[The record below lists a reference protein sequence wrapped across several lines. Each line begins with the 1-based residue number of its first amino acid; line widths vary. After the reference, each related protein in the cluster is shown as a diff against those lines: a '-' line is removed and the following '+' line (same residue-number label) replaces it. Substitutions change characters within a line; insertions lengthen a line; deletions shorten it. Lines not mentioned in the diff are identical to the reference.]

1 MAMTGG
7 TAYLV
12 KSEYANYGSANWT
25 TDLYIYVKVISQNV
39 IANTS
44 TITLGMYVYSRYEIA
59 WSDFGTNGTSYI
71 GTATSGANCFTFT
84 AGQSGSGT
92 KWLIENKQVTVTHNS
107 NGTLTLPIYWHWG
120 VNSSWGQYTGP
131 SGSYNVT
138 LPSLDRSAPTVSCS
152 VSGITANGFTI
163 SASSSATSDI
173 WQYSLNGGTSW
184 TQFSTTAGTS
194 ASVTLSSLSPNTTY
208 SVRVRARKRTN
219 QVYGTSSTV
228 SAKTL
233 GGAVILSCGSFSADA
248 ATISLSL
255 RVTVYNSA
263 YTNYITIKNGS
274 TTYLSLAGRAWSS
287 GTAYRTITLTSSE
300 RTTLL
305 NAMASVKSF
314 TATIELVT
322 KSGSTQIGS
331 ASTCTC
337 TIRTSQ
343 ANSGPSLS
351 GFTFA
356 DSYSTTIAITD
367 NDQVLIQD
375 YSRLTVTPGTAT
387 ARNGASIVSYS
398 AVCSG
403 VTKSNTTGAALSL
416 GTIDT
421 SGTRDITLTVT
432 DSRGYTASVTQS
444 VTVVPYSKP
453 RVSSV
458 SLRRTNDIETEMQLV
473 FNGSISPITVDGTQK
488 NSLLYAR
495 YRYKLTSAS
504 SYNSYSSILGSVTAT
519 GSSFS
524 FSNLELCNLDSESSY
539 DFHLQIRDQLNS
551 LTSLDLYFVV
561 SQGTPL
567 VALRK
572 KMVGINTPSPETA
585 LHVVGDTRIEG
596 TLTPDEIDYPFDK
609 PYFGTCSTA
618 EATQVKVVSC
628 PGFELKTGSRIAVQ
642 FTYGNSAS
650 QPKLN
655 VNGTGDKFICSTD
668 GMSVIADIWR
678 DKETVDF
685 VYDGSWWIAIGCLY
699 ATTAYYGL
707 TKLSSSISSSS
718 TTLAANSY
726 AVKRAYDR
734 SSWTSISLTNALAIA
749 YGGTGAKNAAAARTN
764 LGIAATSLYNGT
776 LTSGSITFNYGNYNF
791 YVIIGRPSSTASRA
805 SLVVPKIML
814 TTSAVSF
821 QIADESN
828 YKSFNLSYSGSLV
841 TLAIQ
846 GGNGQINRVFGI
858 N

>member
-1 MAMTGG
+1 MALSGTFQNYPVSSFGLYCEWSGVQSVTGNY
-7 TAYLV
+7 TDVTLKVYLSYYTLEV
-12 KSEYANYGSANWT
+12 GARS
-25 TDLYIYVKVISQNV
+25 D
-39 IANTS
+39 S
-44 TITLGMYVYSRYEIA
+44 TISINGVSETYTAPAIDDYSSGWKKKLLKTKTVRVSHNA
-59 WSDFGTNGTSYI
+59 DGTKSGVALSASWRFSGTYSGVSI
-71 GTATSGANCFTFT
+71 GTIT
-84 AGQSGSGT
+84 ASA
-92 KWLIENKQVTVTHNS
+92 TVTLNS
-107 NGTLTLPIYWHWG
+107 I
-120 VNSSWGQYTGP
+120 
-131 SGSYNVT
+131 
-138 LPSLDRSAPTVSCS
+138 DRTAPTVSCT
-152 VSGITANGFTI
+152 VSNITANGFRI
-163 SASSSATSDI
+163 SAASSATADQ
-173 WQYSLNGGTSW
+173 WFYSLDNGGSSTL
-184 TQFSTTAGTS
+184 FSSTAGTS
-194 ASVTLSSLSPNTTY
+194 ARITLSNLSPNTTY
-208 SVRVRARKRTN
+208 YVRALARKKSN
-219 QVYGTSSTV
+219 QVYGESGTITV
-228 SAKTL
+228 KTL
-233 GGAVILSCGSFSADA
+233 GGAVLLSCGSFSADA
-248 ATISLSL
+248 AFISLSL
-255 RVTVYNSA
+255 RVTVYNAA
-263 YTNYITIKNGS
+263 YTNHITIKNGS
-274 TTYLSLAGRAWSS
+274 TTYLSLAGRVWSA
-287 GTAYRTITLTSSE
+287 GTANRTIPLTSSE

-322 KSGSTQIGS
+322 KSGNTQIGS

-343 ANSGPSLS
+343 ANSGPSIS
-351 GFTFA
+351 GFTFV
-356 DSYSTTIAITD
+356 DSYSTTTAITD

-504 SYNSYSSILGSVTAT
+504 SYNAYTSILGSVSAT

-572 KMVGINTPSPETA
+572 KMVGINTPSPEAA
-585 LHVVGDTRIEG
+585 LHVVGDTRVEG
-596 TLTPDEIDYPFDK
+596 TLIPDDIDYTFDK
-609 PYFGTCSTA
+609 PYFGVCETA
-618 EATQVKVVSC
+618 AATQTKVVTC
-628 PGFELKTGSRIAVQ
+628 DEFRLEKGTLLAVQ
-642 FTYGNSAS
+642 FTYANTATSPS
-650 QPKLN
+650 MN
-655 VNGTGDKFICSTD
+655 VNGTGAIAICGTN
-668 GMSVIADIWR
+668 GYYVNANMWTANQMVH
-678 DKETVDF
+678 F
-685 VYDGSWWIAIGCLY
+685 VYNGTWWIALNCLP
-699 ATTAYYGL
+699 ATTARYGI
-707 TKLSSSISSSS
+707 TMLSNSLNS
-718 TTLAANSY
+718 TSGSLAATPY
-726 AVKRAYDR
+726 AVKMAYDR
-734 SSWTSISLTNALAIA
+734 NSWTSISLTNALAIA
-749 YGGTGAKNAAAARTN
+749 YGGTGAKTAAAARTN
-764 LGIAATSLYNGT
+764 LGISATSLYNGT

-791 YVIIGRPSSTASRA
+791 YVFIGRPNSSASRA

-841 TLAIQ
+841 TLSM
-846 GGNGQINRVFGI
+846 GNGNGQINRVFGV

>member
-1 MAMTGG
+1 MALSGTFQNYPVSSFGLYCEWSGTQSITGNY
-7 TAYLV
+7 TDVTLKVYLSYYTLDV
-12 KSEYANYGSANWT
+12 GARS
-25 TDLYIYVKVISQNV
+25 D
-39 IANTS
+39 S
-44 TITLGMYVYSRYEIA
+44 TISINGVSETYTVPAIEDYSSGWKKKLLKTKTVRVNHNA
-59 WSDFGTNGTSYI
+59 NGTKSGVALSTSWRFSGTYSGVSI
-71 GTATSGANCFTFT
+71 GTIT
-84 AGQSGSGT
+84 AST
-92 KWLIENKQVTVTHNS
+92 TVTLNS
-107 NGTLTLPIYWHWG
+107 I
-120 VNSSWGQYTGP
+120 
-131 SGSYNVT
+131 
-138 LPSLDRSAPTVSCS
+138 DRTAPTVSCS
-152 VSGITANGFTI
+152 VSNITANGFTI

-173 WQYSLNGGTSW
+173 WQYSLNGGSSW

-194 ASVTLSSLSPNTTY
+194 ASITLSSLSPNTTY

-233 GGAVILSCGSFSADA
+233 GGAVILSCGNFTADA
-248 ATISLSL
+248 STVNLSL
-255 RVTVYNSA
+255 RVTVYNAA

-274 TTYLSLAGRAWSS
+274 TTYLSLTGRTWAA
-287 GTAYRTITLTSSE
+287 GTASRTITLTSAE

-305 NAMASVKSF
+305 NAMASLKSF

-322 KSGSTQIGS
+322 KSGNTQIGN

-337 TIRTSQ
+337 TISTTE
-343 ANSGPSLS
+343 ANSGPTLS

-356 DSYSTTIAITD
+356 DSYSTTTAITG
-367 NDQVLIQD
+367 NDQVLIQS

-387 ARNGASIVSYS
+387 AKNGASIVSYS

-416 GTIDT
+416 GTIGT

-432 DSRGYTASVTQS
+432 DSRGYTASVTKS

-453 RVSSV
+453 KVNSV
-458 SLRRTNDIETEMQLV
+458 SLRRTNEIETEMQLV
-473 FNGSISPITVDGTQK
+473 FNGSISAITVDGAQK
-488 NSLLYAR
+488 NSLLYVR

-504 SYNSYSSILGSVTAT
+504 SYNTYTSILSSVTASGT
-519 GSSFS
+519 GFS
-524 FSNLELCNLDSESSY
+524 FSNLELCNLNAEASY
-539 DFHLQIRDQLNS
+539 DFHLQIRDKLDS

-561 SQGTPL
+561 PQGTPL

-572 KMVGINTPSPETA
+572 KMVGINTPNPAAA

-609 PYFGTCSTA
+609 PYFGTCNTA
-618 EATQVKVVSC
+618 AATQIKVVSC
-628 PGFELKTGSRIAVQ
+628 AGFELKTGSRIAVQ
-642 FTYGNSAS
+642 FTYSNTAS

-655 VNGTGDKFICSTD
+655 VNGTGDKFICGID
-668 GMSVIADIWR
+668 GTSVITGIWR
-678 DKETVDF
+678 EKETIDF
-685 VYDGSWWIAIGCLY
+685 VYDGSWWIALGCLY
-699 ATTAYYGL
+699 ATTSEYGL
-707 TKLSSSISSSS
+707 TKLSSSTASTS
-718 TTLAANSY
+718 TTLAATAS

-734 SSWTSISLTNALAIA
+734 SSWTSISLTNALALS
-749 YGGTGAKNAAAARTN
+749 YGGTGAKTAAAARTN

-791 YVIIGRPSSTASRA
+791 YVIIGRPSSTASRT
-805 SLVVPKIML
+805 SLVVPRILL

-828 YKSFNLSYSGSLV
+828 YKSFNLSYSGSTV

-846 GGNGQINRVFGI
+846 NGAGQINRVFGI

>member
-1 MAMTGG
+1 MALSGTFQNYPVSSFGLYCEWSGVQSVTGNY
-7 TAYLV
+7 TDVTLKVYLSYYTLEV
-12 KSEYANYGSANWT
+12 GARS
-25 TDLYIYVKVISQNV
+25 D
-39 IANTS
+39 S
-44 TITLGMYVYSRYEIA
+44 TISINGVSETYTAPAIDDYSSGWKKKLLKTKTVRVSHNA
-59 WSDFGTNGTSYI
+59 DGTKSGVALSASWRFSGTYSGVSI
-71 GTATSGANCFTFT
+71 GTIT
-84 AGQSGSGT
+84 AST
-92 KWLIENKQVTVTHNS
+92 TVTLNS
-107 NGTLTLPIYWHWG
+107 I
-120 VNSSWGQYTGP
+120 
-131 SGSYNVT
+131 
-138 LPSLDRSAPTVSCS
+138 DRTPPTVSCT
-152 VSGITANGFTI
+152 VSNITANGFRI
-163 SASSSATSDI
+163 SAASSATADQ
-173 WQYSLNGGTSW
+173 WFYSLDNGGSSTL
-184 TQFSTTAGTS
+184 FSSTAGTS
-194 ASVTLSSLSPNTTY
+194 ASITLSNLSPNTTY
-208 SVRVRARKRTN
+208 YVRALARKKSN
-219 QVYGTSSTV
+219 QVYGESGTITV
-228 SAKTL
+228 KTL
-233 GGAVILSCGSFSADA
+233 GGAVLLSCGSFSADA
-248 ATISLSL
+248 ASISLSL
-255 RVTVYNSA
+255 RVTVYNAA

-274 TTYLSLAGRAWSS
+274 TTYLSLAGRVWSA
-287 GTAYRTITLTSSE
+287 GTAYRTITLTASE

-356 DSYSTTIAITD
+356 DSYSTTTAITD
-367 NDQVLIQD
+367 NNQVLIQD

-416 GTIDT
+416 GTIGI

-504 SYNSYSSILGSVTAT
+504 SYNSYTSILGSVTAT
-519 GSSFS
+519 SSSFS
-524 FSNLELCNLDSESSY
+524 YSNLELCNLDSEASY
-539 DFHLQIRDQLNS
+539 DFHLQIRDELNS

-572 KMVGINTPSPETA
+572 RMVGINTPSPEAA
-585 LHVVGDTRIEG
+585 LHVVGDTRVEG
-596 TLTPDEIDYPFDK
+596 MLIPDDIDYTFDK
-609 PYFGTCSTA
+609 PYFGVCETA
-618 EATQVKVVSC
+618 AATQTKVVTC
-628 PGFELKTGSRIAVQ
+628 DEFRLEKGALLAVQ
-642 FTYGNSAS
+642 FTYANTATSPS
-650 QPKLN
+650 MN
-655 VNGTGDKFICSTD
+655 VNGTGAIAICGTN
-668 GMSVIADIWR
+668 GYYVNANMWTANQMVH
-678 DKETVDF
+678 F
-685 VYDGSWWIAIGCLY
+685 VYNGTWWIALNCLP
-699 ATTAYYGL
+699 ATTARYGI
-707 TKLSSSISSSS
+707 TMLSNSLNS
-718 TTLAANSY
+718 TSGSLAATPY
-726 AVKRAYDR
+726 AVKMAYDR
-734 SSWTSISLTNALAIA
+734 NSWTSISLTNALAIA
-749 YGGTGAKNAAAARTN
+749 YGGTGAKTAAAARTN
-764 LGIAATSLYNGT
+764 LGISATSLYNGT

-791 YVIIGRPSSTASRA
+791 YVFIGRPNSSASRA

-841 TLAIQ
+841 TLSM
-846 GGNGQINRVFGI
+846 GNGNGQINRVFGV

>member
-1 MAMTGG
+1 MALSGTFQNYPVSSFGLYCEWSGAQSVTGNY
-7 TAYLV
+7 TDVTLKVYL
-12 KSEYANYGSANWT
+12 SYQPLHGGAT
-25 TDLYIYVKVISQNV
+25 RD
-39 IANTS
+39 S
-44 TITLGMYVYSRYEIA
+44 TISINGVSETYTVPAIEDYSSGWKKKLLKTKTVRVSHNA
-59 WSDFGTNGTSYI
+59 DGTK
-71 GTATSGANCFTFT
+71 SGVALSASWRF
-84 AGQSGSGT
+84 SGT
-92 KWLIENKQVTVTHNS
+92 YSGVSVGTITASTTVTLNS
-107 NGTLTLPIYWHWG
+107 I
-120 VNSSWGQYTGP
+120 
-131 SGSYNVT
+131 
-138 LPSLDRSAPTVSCS
+138 DRSAPTVSCS
-152 VSGITANGFTI
+152 VSNITANGFKI
-163 SASSSATSDI
+163 SASSSATADI
-173 WQYSLNGGTSW
+173 WQYSLNGGSTW
-184 TQFSTTAGTS
+184 TQFSSTAGTS
-194 ASVTLSSLSPNTTY
+194 ASVTLSTLLPNTTY

-233 GGAVILSCGSFSADA
+233 GGAVLLSCSSFSADA
-248 ATISLSL
+248 ASISLSL
-255 RVTVYNSA
+255 RVTVYNAA
-263 YTNYITIKNGS
+263 YTNYITIKNGC
-274 TTYLSLAGRAWSS
+274 TTYLSLAGRIWSA
-287 GTAYRTITLTSSE
+287 GTANRTITLTSSE

-356 DSYSTTIAITD
+356 DSFSTTTAITD
-367 NDQVLIQD
+367 NNQVLIQD
-375 YSRLTVTPGTAT
+375 YSRLTVTPGTAA

-416 GTIDT
+416 GTIGT

-504 SYNSYSSILGSVTAT
+504 SYNSYTSILGSVTAT

-764 LGIAATSLYNGT
+764 LGISATSLYNGT

-791 YVIIGRPSSTASRA
+791 YVFIGRPNSTASRA

-841 TLAIQ
+841 TLSIQ
-846 GGNGQINRVFGI
+846 GGNGQINRVFGV

>member
-1 MAMTGG
+1 MALSGTFQNYPVSSFGLYCEWSGVQSVTGNY
-7 TAYLV
+7 TDVTLKVYLSYYTLEV
-12 KSEYANYGSANWT
+12 GARS
-25 TDLYIYVKVISQNV
+25 D
-39 IANTS
+39 S
-44 TITLGMYVYSRYEIA
+44 TISINGVSETYTAPAIDDYSSGWKKKLLKTKTVRVSHNA
-59 WSDFGTNGTSYI
+59 DGTK
-71 GTATSGANCFTFT
+71 SGVALSASWRF
-84 AGQSGSGT
+84 SGT
-92 KWLIENKQVTVTHNS
+92 YSGVSVGTITASTTVTLNS
-107 NGTLTLPIYWHWG
+107 I
-120 VNSSWGQYTGP
+120 
-131 SGSYNVT
+131 
-138 LPSLDRSAPTVSCS
+138 DRTPPTVSCT
-152 VSGITANGFTI
+152 VSNITANGFRI
-163 SASSSATSDI
+163 SAASSATADQ
-173 WQYSLNGGTSW
+173 WFYSLDNGGSSTL
-184 TQFSTTAGTS
+184 FSSTAGTS
-194 ASVTLSSLSPNTTY
+194 ASITLSNLSPNTTY
-208 SVRVRARKRTN
+208 YVRALARKKSN
-219 QVYGTSSTV
+219 QVYGESGTITV
-228 SAKTL
+228 KTL
-233 GGAVILSCGSFSADA
+233 GGAVLLSCGSFSADA
-248 ATISLSL
+248 ASISLSL
-255 RVTVYNSA
+255 RVTVYNAA

-274 TTYLSLAGRAWSS
+274 TTYLSLAGRVWSA
-287 GTAYRTITLTSSE
+287 GTAYRTITLTASE

-356 DSYSTTIAITD
+356 DSYSTTTAITD
-367 NDQVLIQD
+367 NNQVLIQD

-416 GTIDT
+416 GTIGT

-504 SYNSYSSILGSVTAT
+504 SYNSYTSILGSVTAT
-519 GSSFS
+519 SSSFS

-572 KMVGINTPSPETA
+572 KMVGINTPSPEAA
-585 LHVVGDTRIEG
+585 LHVVGDTRVEG
-596 TLTPDEIDYPFDK
+596 TLIPDDIDYTFDK
-609 PYFGTCSTA
+609 PYFGVCETA
-618 EATQVKVVSC
+618 AATQTKVVTC
-628 PGFELKTGSRIAVQ
+628 DEFRLEKGALLAVQ
-642 FTYGNSAS
+642 FTYANTATSPS
-650 QPKLN
+650 MN
-655 VNGTGDKFICSTD
+655 VNGTGAIAICGTN
-668 GMSVIADIWR
+668 GYYVNANMWTANQMVH
-678 DKETVDF
+678 F
-685 VYDGSWWIAIGCLY
+685 VYNGTWWIALNCLP
-699 ATTAYYGL
+699 ATTARYGI
-707 TKLSSSISSSS
+707 TMLSNSLNS
-718 TTLAANSY
+718 TSGSLAATPY
-726 AVKRAYDR
+726 AVKMAYDR
-734 SSWTSISLTNALAIA
+734 NSWTSISLTNALAIA
-749 YGGTGAKNAAAARTN
+749 YGGTGAKTAAAARTN
-764 LGIAATSLYNGT
+764 LGISATSLYNGT

-791 YVIIGRPSSTASRA
+791 YVFIGRPNSSASRA

-846 GGNGQINRVFGI
+846 GGNGQINRVFGV

>member
-1 MAMTGG
+1 MALSGTFQNYPVSSFGLYCEWSGVQSVTGNY
-7 TAYLV
+7 TDVTLKVYLSYYTLEV
-12 KSEYANYGSANWT
+12 GARS
-25 TDLYIYVKVISQNV
+25 D
-39 IANTS
+39 S
-44 TITLGMYVYSRYEIA
+44 TISINGVSETYTAPAIDDYSSGWKKKLLKTKTVRVSHNA
-59 WSDFGTNGTSYI
+59 DGTK
-71 GTATSGANCFTFT
+71 SGVALSASWRF
-84 AGQSGSGT
+84 SGT
-92 KWLIENKQVTVTHNS
+92 YSGVSVGTITASTTVTLNS
-107 NGTLTLPIYWHWG
+107 I
-120 VNSSWGQYTGP
+120 
-131 SGSYNVT
+131 
-138 LPSLDRSAPTVSCS
+138 DRTVPTVSCT
-152 VSGITANGFTI
+152 VSNITANGFRI
-163 SASSSATSDI
+163 SAASSATADQ
-173 WQYSLNGGTSW
+173 WFYSLDNGGSSTL
-184 TQFSTTAGTS
+184 FSSTAGTS
-194 ASVTLSSLSPNTTY
+194 ASITLSNLSPNTTY
-208 SVRVRARKRTN
+208 YVRALARKKSN
-219 QVYGTSSTV
+219 QVFGESGTITV
-228 SAKTL
+228 KTL
-233 GGAVILSCGSFSADA
+233 GGAVLLSCGSFSADA
-248 ATISLSL
+248 ASISLSL
-255 RVTVYNSA
+255 RVTVYNAA

-274 TTYLSLAGRAWSS
+274 TTYLSLAGRVWSA

-305 NAMASVKSF
+305 NAMANVKSF

-322 KSGSTQIGS
+322 KSGSTQIGN

-356 DSYSTTIAITD
+356 DSYSTTTAITD

-416 GTIDT
+416 GTIGT

-504 SYNSYSSILGSVTAT
+504 SYNSYTSILGSVTAT
-519 GSSFS
+519 SSSFS

-572 KMVGINTPSPETA
+572 KMVGINTPSPEAA

-596 TLTPDEIDYPFDK
+596 TLIPDDIDYTFDK
-609 PYFGTCSTA
+609 PYFGVCETA
-618 EATQVKVVSC
+618 AATQTKVVTC
-628 PGFELKTGSRIAVQ
+628 DEFRLEKGALLAVQ
-642 FTYGNSAS
+642 FTYANTATSPS
-650 QPKLN
+650 MN
-655 VNGTGDKFICSTD
+655 VNGTGAIAICGTN
-668 GMSVIADIWR
+668 GYYVNANMWTANQMVH
-678 DKETVDF
+678 F
-685 VYDGSWWIAIGCLY
+685 VYNGTWWIALNCLP
-699 ATTAYYGL
+699 ATTARYGI
-707 TKLSSSISSSS
+707 TMLSNSLNS
-718 TTLAANSY
+718 TSGSLAATPY
-726 AVKRAYDR
+726 AVKMAYDR
-734 SSWTSISLTNALAIA
+734 NSWTSISLTNALAIA
-749 YGGTGAKNAAAARTN
+749 YGGTGAKTAAAARTN
-764 LGIAATSLYNGT
+764 LGISATSLYNGT

-791 YVIIGRPSSTASRA
+791 YVFIGRPNSSASRA

-841 TLAIQ
+841 TLSM
-846 GGNGQINRVFGI
+846 GNGNGQINRVFGV

>member
-1 MAMTGG
+1 MALSGTFQNYPVSSFGLYCEWSGAQSVTGNY
-7 TAYLV
+7 TDVTLKVYLSYYTLDV
-12 KSEYANYGSANWT
+12 GARS
-25 TDLYIYVKVISQNV
+25 D
-39 IANTS
+39 S
-44 TITLGMYVYSRYEIA
+44 TISINGVSETYTVPAIEDYSSSWKKKLLKTKNVRVSHNA
-59 WSDFGTNGTSYI
+59 DGTK
-71 GTATSGANCFTFT
+71 SGVALSASWRF
-84 AGQSGSGT
+84 SGT
-92 KWLIENKQVTVTHNS
+92 YSGVSVGTITASTTVTLNS
-107 NGTLTLPIYWHWG
+107 I
-120 VNSSWGQYTGP
+120 
-131 SGSYNVT
+131 
-138 LPSLDRSAPTVSCS
+138 DRSAPTVSCS
-152 VSGITANGFTI
+152 VSNITANGFKI
-163 SASSSATSDI
+163 SASSSATADI
-173 WQYSLNGGTSW
+173 WQYSLNGGSTW
-184 TQFSTTAGTS
+184 TQFSSTAGTS
-194 ASVTLSSLSPNTTY
+194 ASVTLSTLLPNTTY

-233 GGAVILSCGSFSADA
+233 GGAVLLSCSSFSADA
-248 ATISLSL
+248 ASISLSL
-255 RVTVYNSA
+255 RVTVYNAA

-274 TTYLSLAGRAWSS
+274 TTYLSLAGRIWSA
-287 GTAYRTITLTSSE
+287 GTANRTITLTSSE

-343 ANSGPSLS
+343 ANSGPSIS

-356 DSYSTTIAITD
+356 DSYSTTTAITD

-375 YSRLTVTPGTAT
+375 YSRLTVTPGTAA

-416 GTIDT
+416 GTIGT

-504 SYNSYSSILGSVTAT
+504 SYNSYTSILGSVTAT

-678 DKETVDF
+678 DKEAVDF

-764 LGIAATSLYNGT
+764 LGISATSLYNGT

-828 YKSFNLSYSGSLV
+828 YKSFNLSYSGSTV
-841 TLAIQ
+841 TLSIQ
-846 GGNGQINRVFGI
+846 GGNGQVNRVFGI

>member
-1 MAMTGG
+1 MALSGTFQNYPVSSFGLYCEWSGAQSVTGNY
-7 TAYLV
+7 TDVTLKVYLSYYTLDV
-12 KSEYANYGSANWT
+12 GARS
-25 TDLYIYVKVISQNV
+25 D
-39 IANTS
+39 S
-44 TITLGMYVYSRYEIA
+44 TISINGVSETYTVPAIEDYSSGWKKKLLKTKTVRVSHNA
-59 WSDFGTNGTSYI
+59 DGTK
-71 GTATSGANCFTFT
+71 SGVALSASWRF
-84 AGQSGSGT
+84 SGT
-92 KWLIENKQVTVTHNS
+92 YSGVSVGTITDSTTVTLNS
-107 NGTLTLPIYWHWG
+107 I
-120 VNSSWGQYTGP
+120 
-131 SGSYNVT
+131 
-138 LPSLDRSAPTVSCS
+138 DRSAPTVSCS
-152 VSGITANGFTI
+152 VSGITANGFKI
-163 SASSSATSDI
+163 SASSSATADI
-173 WQYSLNGGTSW
+173 WQYSLNGGSTW
-184 TQFSTTAGTS
+184 TQFSSTAGTS
-194 ASVTLSSLSPNTTY
+194 ASVTLSTLSPNTTY

-233 GGAVILSCGSFSADA
+233 GGAVLLSCGSFSADA
-248 ATISLSL
+248 ASISLSL
-255 RVTVYNSA
+255 RVTVYNAA

-274 TTYLSLAGRAWSS
+274 TTYLSLAGRIWSA
-287 GTAYRTITLTSSE
+287 GTANRTITLTSSE

-343 ANSGPSLS
+343 ANSGPSIS
-351 GFTFA
+351 CFTFA
-356 DSYSTTIAITD
+356 DSYSTTTAITD

-375 YSRLTVTPGTAT
+375 YSRLTVTPGTAA

-416 GTIDT
+416 GTIGT

-504 SYNSYSSILGSVTAT
+504 SYNSYTSILGSVTAT

-764 LGIAATSLYNGT
+764 LGISATSLYNGT

>member
-1 MAMTGG
+1 MALSGTFQSYPVSSFGLYCEWSGTQSITGNY
-7 TAYLV
+7 TDVTLKVYLSYYTLDV
-12 KSEYANYGSANWT
+12 GARS
-25 TDLYIYVKVISQNV
+25 D
-39 IANTS
+39 S
-44 TITLGMYVYSRYEIA
+44 TISINGVSETYTVPAIEDYSSGWKKKLLKTKTVRVNHNA
-59 WSDFGTNGTSYI
+59 NGTKSGVALSASWRFSGTYSGVSI
-71 GTATSGANCFTFT
+71 GTIT
-84 AGQSGSGT
+84 AST
-92 KWLIENKQVTVTHNS
+92 TVTLNS
-107 NGTLTLPIYWHWG
+107 I
-120 VNSSWGQYTGP
+120 
-131 SGSYNVT
+131 
-138 LPSLDRSAPTVSCS
+138 DRTAPTVSCS
-152 VSGITANGFTI
+152 VSSITANGFTI

-173 WQYSLNGGTSW
+173 WQYSLNGGSSW

-194 ASVTLSSLSPNTTY
+194 ASITLSSLSPNTIY

-233 GGAVILSCGSFSADA
+233 GGAVILSCGNFAADA
-248 ATISLSL
+248 STVNLSL
-255 RVTVYNSA
+255 RVTVYNAA

-274 TTYLSLAGRAWSS
+274 TTYLSLTGRTWAA
-287 GTAYRTITLTSSE
+287 GTASRTITLTSAE

-305 NAMASVKSF
+305 NAMASLKSF

-322 KSGSTQIGS
+322 KSGNTQIGN

-337 TIRTSQ
+337 TISTTE
-343 ANSGPSLS
+343 ANSGPTLS

-356 DSYSTTIAITD
+356 DSYSTTTAITG
-367 NDQVLIQD
+367 NDQVLIQS
-375 YSRLTVTPGTAT
+375 YSRLTVSPGTAT
-387 ARNGASIVSYS
+387 AKNGASIVSYS

-416 GTIDT
+416 GTIGT

-432 DSRGYTASVTQS
+432 DSRGYTASVTKS

-453 RVSSV
+453 KVNSV
-458 SLRRTNDIETEMQLV
+458 SLRRTNEIETEMQLV
-473 FNGSISPITVDGTQK
+473 FNGSISAITVDGAQK
-488 NSLLYAR
+488 NSLLYVR

-504 SYNSYSSILGSVTAT
+504 SYNAYTSILASVTASGT
-519 GSSFS
+519 SFS
-524 FSNLELCNLDSESSY
+524 FSNLELCNLNAEASY
-539 DFHLQIRDQLNS
+539 DFHLQIRDKLDS

-561 SQGTPL
+561 PQGTPL

-572 KMVGINTPSPETA
+572 KMVGINTPNPAAA

-618 EATQVKVVSC
+618 AATQIKVVSC
-628 PGFELKTGSRIAVQ
+628 AGFELKTGSRIAVQ
-642 FTYGNSAS
+642 FTYSNTAS

-655 VNGTGDKFICSTD
+655 VNGTGDKFICGID
-668 GMSVIADIWR
+668 GTSVITGIWR
-678 DKETVDF
+678 EKETIDF
-685 VYDGSWWIAIGCLY
+685 VYDGSWWIALGCLY
-699 ATTAYYGL
+699 ATTSEYGL
-707 TKLSSSISSSS
+707 TKLSSSTASTS
-718 TTLAANSY
+718 TTLAATAS

-734 SSWTSISLTNALAIA
+734 SSWTSISLTNALALS
-749 YGGTGAKNAAAARTN
+749 YGGTGAKTAAAARTN

-791 YVIIGRPSSTASRA
+791 YVIIGRPSSTASRT
-805 SLVVPKIML
+805 SLVVPRILL

-828 YKSFNLSYSGSLV
+828 YKAFNLSYSGSTV
-841 TLAIQ
+841 TLAM
-846 GGNGQINRVFGI
+846 GNGAGQINRVFGI

>member
-1 MAMTGG
+1 MALSG
-7 TAYLV
+7 TFQNYPVSSFGLYCEWSGAQSV
-12 KSEYANYGSANWT
+12 TANY
-25 TDLYIYVKVISQNV
+25 TDVTLKVYLSYYTLDV
-39 IANTS
+39 GARSDS
-44 TITLGMYVYSRYEIA
+44 TISINGVSETYTVPAIEDYSSGWKKKLLKTKTVRVSHNA
-59 WSDFGTNGTSYI
+59 DGTKSGVALSASWRFSGTYSGVSI
-71 GTATSGANCFTFT
+71 GTIT
-84 AGQSGSGT
+84 AST
-92 KWLIENKQVTVTHNS
+92 TVTLNS
-107 NGTLTLPIYWHWG
+107 I
-120 VNSSWGQYTGP
+120 
-131 SGSYNVT
+131 
-138 LPSLDRSAPTVSCS
+138 DRSAPTVSCS
-152 VSGITANGFTI
+152 VSSITANGFKI
-163 SASSSATSDI
+163 SASSSATADL

-194 ASVTLSSLSPNTTY
+194 ASVSLSTLSPNTTY

-219 QVYGTSSTV
+219 QVYGTSSII

-233 GGAVILSCGSFSADA
+233 GGAVLLSCGSFAADA
-248 ATISLSL
+248 ASISLSL
-255 RVTVYNSA
+255 RVTVYNAA

-274 TTYLSLAGRAWSS
+274 TTYLSLAGRVWSA

-305 NAMASVKSF
+305 NAMANVKSF

-337 TIRTSQ
+337 IIRTSQ
-343 ANSGPSLS
+343 ANSGPSIS

-416 GTIDT
+416 GTIGT

-504 SYNSYSSILGSVTAT
+504 SYNSYTNILGSVTAT
-519 GSSFS
+519 SSSFS

-596 TLTPDEIDYPFDK
+596 TLTPNEIDYPFDK

-618 EATQVKVVSC
+618 ASTQVKVVSC

-764 LGIAATSLYNGT
+764 LGISATSLYNGT

-791 YVIIGRPSSTASRA
+791 YVFIGRPNSSASRA

-841 TLAIQ
+841 TLSM
-846 GGNGQINRVFGI
+846 GNGNGQINRVFGV

>member
-1 MAMTGG
+1 MALSGTFQNYPVSSFGLYCEWSGAQSVTGNY
-7 TAYLV
+7 TDVTLKVYLSYYTLDV
-12 KSEYANYGSANWT
+12 GARS
-25 TDLYIYVKVISQNV
+25 D
-39 IANTS
+39 S
-44 TITLGMYVYSRYEIA
+44 TISINGVSETYTVPAIEDYSSGWKKKLLKTKTVRVSHNA
-59 WSDFGTNGTSYI
+59 DGTKSGVALSASWRFSGTYSSVSI
-71 GTATSGANCFTFT
+71 GTIT
-84 AGQSGSGT
+84 AST
-92 KWLIENKQVTVTHNS
+92 TVTLNS
-107 NGTLTLPIYWHWG
+107 I
-120 VNSSWGQYTGP
+120 
-131 SGSYNVT
+131 
-138 LPSLDRSAPTVSCS
+138 DRSAPTVSCS
-152 VSGITANGFTI
+152 VSSITANGFKI
-163 SASSSATSDI
+163 SASSSATADL

-194 ASVTLSSLSPNTTY
+194 ASVSLSTLSPNTTY

-219 QVYGTSSTV
+219 QVYGTSSII

-233 GGAVILSCGSFSADA
+233 GGAVLLSCGSFAADA
-248 ATISLSL
+248 ASISLSL
-255 RVTVYNSA
+255 RVTVYNAA

-274 TTYLSLAGRAWSS
+274 TTYLSLAGRVWSA

-305 NAMASVKSF
+305 NAMANVKSF

-337 TIRTSQ
+337 IIRTSQ
-343 ANSGPSLS
+343 ANSGPSIS

-416 GTIDT
+416 GTIGT

-504 SYNSYSSILGSVTAT
+504 SYNSYTNILGSVTAT
-519 GSSFS
+519 SSSFS

-539 DFHLQIRDQLNS
+539 DFHLRIRDQLNS

-596 TLTPDEIDYPFDK
+596 TLTPNEIDYPFDK

-618 EATQVKVVSC
+618 ASTQVKVVSC

-764 LGIAATSLYNGT
+764 LGISATSLYNGT

-791 YVIIGRPSSTASRA
+791 YVFIGRPNSSASRA

-841 TLAIQ
+841 TLSM
-846 GGNGQINRVFGI
+846 GNGNGQINRVFGV

>member
-1 MAMTGG
+1 MALSGTFQNYPVSSFGLYCEWSGTQSITGNY
-7 TAYLV
+7 TDVTLKVYLSYYTLDV
-12 KSEYANYGSANWT
+12 GARS
-25 TDLYIYVKVISQNV
+25 D
-39 IANTS
+39 S
-44 TITLGMYVYSRYEIA
+44 TISINGVSETYTVPAIEDYSSGWKKKLLKTKTVRVNHNA
-59 WSDFGTNGTSYI
+59 NGTKSGVALSASWRFSGTYSGVSI
-71 GTATSGANCFTFT
+71 GTIT
-84 AGQSGSGT
+84 AST
-92 KWLIENKQVTVTHNS
+92 TVTLNS
-107 NGTLTLPIYWHWG
+107 I
-120 VNSSWGQYTGP
+120 
-131 SGSYNVT
+131 
-138 LPSLDRSAPTVSCS
+138 DRTAPTVSCS
-152 VSGITANGFTI
+152 VSNITANGFTI

-173 WQYSLNGGTSW
+173 WQYSLNGGSSW

-194 ASVTLSSLSPNTTY
+194 ASITLSSLSPNTTY

-233 GGAVILSCGSFSADA
+233 GGAVILSCGNFAADA
-248 ATISLSL
+248 STVNLSL
-255 RVTVYNSA
+255 RVTVYNAA

-274 TTYLSLAGRAWSS
+274 TTYLSLTGRTWAA
-287 GTAYRTITLTSSE
+287 GTASRTITLTSAE

-305 NAMASVKSF
+305 NAMASLKSF

-322 KSGSTQIGS
+322 KSGNTQIGN

-337 TIRTSQ
+337 TISTTE
-343 ANSGPSLS
+343 ANSGPTLS

-356 DSYSTTIAITD
+356 DSYSTTTAITG
-367 NDQVLIQD
+367 NDQVLIQS

-387 ARNGASIVSYS
+387 AKNGASIVSYS

-416 GTIDT
+416 GTIGT

-432 DSRGYTASVTQS
+432 DSRGYTASVTKS

-453 RVSSV
+453 KVNSV
-458 SLRRTNDIETEMQLV
+458 SLRRTNEIETEMQLV
-473 FNGSISPITVDGTQK
+473 FNGSISAITVDGAQK
-488 NSLLYAR
+488 NSLLYVR

-504 SYNSYSSILGSVTAT
+504 SYNAYTSILSSVTASGT
-519 GSSFS
+519 SFS
-524 FSNLELCNLDSESSY
+524 FSNLELCNLNAEASY
-539 DFHLQIRDQLNS
+539 DFHLQIRDKLNS

-561 SQGTPL
+561 PQGTPL

-572 KMVGINTPSPETA
+572 KMVGINTPNPAAT

-596 TLTPDEIDYPFDK
+596 TLIPDEIDYPFDK

-618 EATQVKVVSC
+618 AATQIKVVSC
-628 PGFELKTGSRIAVQ
+628 AGFELKTGSRIAVQ
-642 FTYGNSAS
+642 FTYSNTAS

-655 VNGTGDKFICSTD
+655 VNGTGDKFICGID
-668 GMSVIADIWR
+668 GTSVITGIWR
-678 DKETVDF
+678 DKETIDF
-685 VYDGSWWIAIGCLY
+685 VYDGSWWIALGCLY
-699 ATTAYYGL
+699 ATTSEYGL
-707 TKLSSSISSSS
+707 TKLSSSTASTS
-718 TTLAANSY
+718 TTLAATAS

-734 SSWTSISLTNALAIA
+734 SSWTSISLTNALALS
-749 YGGTGAKNAAAARTN
+749 YGGTGAKTAAAARTN

-791 YVIIGRPSSTASRA
+791 YVIIGRPSSTASRT
-805 SLVVPKIML
+805 SLVVPRILL

-828 YKSFNLSYSGSLV
+828 YKAFNLSYSGSTV
-841 TLAIQ
+841 TLAM
-846 GGNGQINRVFGI
+846 GNGAGQINRVFGI

>member
-1 MAMTGG
+1 MALSGTFQNYPVSSFGLYCEWSGTQSITGNY
-7 TAYLV
+7 TDVTLKVYLSYYTLDV
-12 KSEYANYGSANWT
+12 GARS
-25 TDLYIYVKVISQNV
+25 D
-39 IANTS
+39 S
-44 TITLGMYVYSRYEIA
+44 TISINGVSETYTVPAIEDYSSGWKKKLLKTKTVRVNHNA
-59 WSDFGTNGTSYI
+59 NGTKSGVALSASWRFSGTYSGVSI
-71 GTATSGANCFTFT
+71 GTIT
-84 AGQSGSGT
+84 AST
-92 KWLIENKQVTVTHNS
+92 TVTLNS
-107 NGTLTLPIYWHWG
+107 I
-120 VNSSWGQYTGP
+120 
-131 SGSYNVT
+131 
-138 LPSLDRSAPTVSCS
+138 DRTAPTVSCS
-152 VSGITANGFTI
+152 VSNITANGFTI

-173 WQYSLNGGTSW
+173 WQYSLNGGSSW

-219 QVYGTSSTV
+219 QVSGTSSTV

-233 GGAVILSCGSFSADA
+233 GGAVILSCGNFAADA
-248 ATISLSL
+248 STVNLSL
-255 RVTVYNSA
+255 RVTVYNAA

-274 TTYLSLAGRAWSS
+274 TTYLSLTGRTWAA
-287 GTAYRTITLTSSE
+287 GTASRTITLTSAE

-305 NAMASVKSF
+305 NAMASLKSF

-322 KSGSTQIGS
+322 KSGNTQIGN

-337 TIRTSQ
+337 TISTTE
-343 ANSGPSLS
+343 ANSGPTLS

-356 DSYSTTIAITD
+356 DSYSTTTAITG
-367 NDQVLIQD
+367 NDQVLIQS

-387 ARNGASIVSYS
+387 AKNGASIVSYS

-416 GTIDT
+416 GTIGT

-432 DSRGYTASVTQS
+432 DSRGYTASVTKS

-453 RVSSV
+453 KVNSV
-458 SLRRTNDIETEMQLV
+458 SLRRTNEIETEMQLV
-473 FNGSISPITVDGTQK
+473 FNGSISAIAVDGAQK
-488 NSLLYAR
+488 NSLLYVR

-504 SYNSYSSILGSVTAT
+504 SYNAYTSILASVTASGT
-519 GSSFS
+519 SFS
-524 FSNLELCNLDSESSY
+524 FSNLELCNLNAEASY
-539 DFHLQIRDQLNS
+539 DFHLQIRDKLDS

-561 SQGTPL
+561 PQGTPL

-572 KMVGINTPSPETA
+572 KMVGINTPNPAAA

-618 EATQVKVVSC
+618 AATQIKVVSC
-628 PGFELKTGSRIAVQ
+628 AGFELKTGSRIAVQ
-642 FTYGNSAS
+642 FTYSNTAS

-655 VNGTGDKFICSTD
+655 VNGTGDKFICGID
-668 GMSVIADIWR
+668 GTSVITGIWR
-678 DKETVDF
+678 EKETIDF
-685 VYDGSWWIAIGCLY
+685 VYDGSWWIALGCLY
-699 ATTAYYGL
+699 ATTSEYGL
-707 TKLSSSISSSS
+707 TRLSSSVSSTS
-718 TTLAANSY
+718 TTLAATAS
-726 AVKRAYDR
+726 AVKQAYDR
-734 SSWTSISLTNALAIA
+734 SSWTSISLTNALSLS
-749 YGGTGAKNAAAARTN
+749 YGGTGAKTAAAARTN

-805 SLVVPKIML
+805 SLVVPRIML

-828 YKSFNLSYSGSLV
+828 YKSFNLSYSGSTV
-841 TLAIQ
+841 TLSIQ
-846 GGNGQINRVFGI
+846 NGAGQINRVFGI

>member
-1 MAMTGG
+1 MALSGTFQNYPVSSFGLYCEWSGTQSITGNY
-7 TAYLV
+7 TDVTLKVYLSYYTLDV
-12 KSEYANYGSANWT
+12 GARS
-25 TDLYIYVKVISQNV
+25 D
-39 IANTS
+39 S
-44 TITLGMYVYSRYEIA
+44 TISINGVSETYTVPAIEDYSSGWKKKLLKTKTVRVNHNA
-59 WSDFGTNGTSYI
+59 NGTKSGVALSASWRFSGTYSGVSI
-71 GTATSGANCFTFT
+71 GTIT
-84 AGQSGSGT
+84 AST
-92 KWLIENKQVTVTHNS
+92 TVTLNS
-107 NGTLTLPIYWHWG
+107 I
-120 VNSSWGQYTGP
+120 
-131 SGSYNVT
+131 
-138 LPSLDRSAPTVSCS
+138 DRTAPTVSCS
-152 VSGITANGFTI
+152 VSNITANGFTI

-173 WQYSLNGGTSW
+173 WQYSLNGGSSW

-233 GGAVILSCGSFSADA
+233 GGAVILSCGNFAADA
-248 ATISLSL
+248 STVNLSL
-255 RVTVYNSA
+255 RVTVYNAA

-274 TTYLSLAGRAWSS
+274 TTYLSLTGRTWAA
-287 GTAYRTITLTSSE
+287 GTASRTITLTSAE

-305 NAMASVKSF
+305 NAMASLKSF

-322 KSGSTQIGS
+322 KSGNTQIGN

-337 TIRTSQ
+337 TISTTE
-343 ANSGPSLS
+343 ANSGPTLS

-356 DSYSTTIAITD
+356 DSYSTTTAITG
-367 NDQVLIQD
+367 NDQLLIQS

-387 ARNGASIVSYS
+387 AKNGASIVSYS

-416 GTIDT
+416 GTIGT

-432 DSRGYTASVTQS
+432 DSRGYTASVTKS

-453 RVSSV
+453 KVNSV
-458 SLRRTNDIETEMQLV
+458 SLRRTNEIETEMQLV
-473 FNGSISPITVDGTQK
+473 FNGSISAITVDGAQK
-488 NSLLYAR
+488 NSLLYVR

-504 SYNSYSSILGSVTAT
+504 SYNAYTSILASVTASGT
-519 GSSFS
+519 SFS
-524 FSNLELCNLDSESSY
+524 FSNLELCNLNAEASY
-539 DFHLQIRDQLNS
+539 DFHLQIRDKLNS

-561 SQGTPL
+561 PQGTPL

-572 KMVGINTPSPETA
+572 KMVGINTPNPAAA

-596 TLTPDEIDYPFDK
+596 TLIPDEIDYPFDK

-618 EATQVKVVSC
+618 AATQIKVVSC
-628 PGFELKTGSRIAVQ
+628 AGFELKTGSRIAVQ
-642 FTYGNSAS
+642 FSYSNTAS

-655 VNGTGDKFICSTD
+655 VNGTGDKFICGID
-668 GMSVIADIWR
+668 GTSVITGIWR
-678 DKETVDF
+678 DKETIDF
-685 VYDGSWWIAIGCLY
+685 VYDGSWWIALGCLY
-699 ATTAYYGL
+699 ATTSEYGL
-707 TKLSSSISSSS
+707 TKLSSSTASTS
-718 TTLAANSY
+718 TTLAATAS

-734 SSWTSISLTNALAIA
+734 SSWTSISLTNALALS
-749 YGGTGAKNAAAARTN
+749 YGGTGAKTAAAARTN

-791 YVIIGRPSSTASRA
+791 YVIIGRPSSTASRT
-805 SLVVPKIML
+805 SLVVPRILL

-828 YKSFNLSYSGSLV
+828 YKAFNLSYSGSTV
-841 TLAIQ
+841 TLAM
-846 GGNGQINRVFGI
+846 GNGAGQINRVFGI

>member
-1 MAMTGG
+1 MALSGTFQNYPVSSFGLYCEWSGAQSVTGNY
-7 TAYLV
+7 TDVTLKVYLSYYTLDV
-12 KSEYANYGSANWT
+12 GARS
-25 TDLYIYVKVISQNV
+25 D
-39 IANTS
+39 S
-44 TITLGMYVYSRYEIA
+44 TISINGVSETYTVPAIEDYSSGWKKKLLKTKTVRVSHNA
-59 WSDFGTNGTSYI
+59 DGTK
-71 GTATSGANCFTFT
+71 SGVALSASWRF
-84 AGQSGSGT
+84 SGT
-92 KWLIENKQVTVTHNS
+92 YSGVSVGTITASTTVTLNS
-107 NGTLTLPIYWHWG
+107 I
-120 VNSSWGQYTGP
+120 
-131 SGSYNVT
+131 
-138 LPSLDRSAPTVSCS
+138 DRTPPTVSCT
-152 VSGITANGFTI
+152 VSNITANGFRI
-163 SASSSATSDI
+163 SAASSATADQ
-173 WQYSLNGGTSW
+173 WFYSLDNGGSSTL
-184 TQFSTTAGTS
+184 FSSTAGTS
-194 ASVTLSSLSPNTTY
+194 ASITLFNLSPNTTY
-208 SVRVRARKRTN
+208 YVRALARKKSN
-219 QVYGTSSTV
+219 QVYGESGTITV
-228 SAKTL
+228 KTL
-233 GGAVILSCGSFSADA
+233 GGAVLLSCGSFSADA
-248 ATISLSL
+248 ASISLSL
-255 RVTVYNSA
+255 RVTVYNAA

-274 TTYLSLAGRAWSS
+274 TTYLSLAGRVWSA
-287 GTAYRTITLTSSE
+287 GTAYRTITLTASE

-356 DSYSTTIAITD
+356 DSYSTTTAITD

-416 GTIDT
+416 GTIGT

-504 SYNSYSSILGSVTAT
+504 SYNSYTSILGSVTAT
-519 GSSFS
+519 SSSFS

-572 KMVGINTPSPETA
+572 KMVGINTPSPEAA

-596 TLTPDEIDYPFDK
+596 TLIPDDIDYTFDK
-609 PYFGTCSTA
+609 PYFGVCETA
-618 EATQVKVVSC
+618 AATQTKVVTC
-628 PGFELKTGSRIAVQ
+628 DEFRLEKGALLAVQ
-642 FTYGNSAS
+642 FTYANTATSPS
-650 QPKLN
+650 MN
-655 VNGTGDKFICSTD
+655 VNGTGAIAICGTN
-668 GMSVIADIWR
+668 GYYVNANMWTANQMVH
-678 DKETVDF
+678 F
-685 VYDGSWWIAIGCLY
+685 VYNGTWWIALNCLP
-699 ATTAYYGL
+699 ATTARYGI
-707 TKLSSSISSSS
+707 TMLSNSLNS
-718 TTLAANSY
+718 TSGSLAATPY
-726 AVKRAYDR
+726 AVKMAYDR
-734 SSWTSISLTNALAIA
+734 NSWTSISLTNALAIA
-749 YGGTGAKNAAAARTN
+749 YGGTGAKTAAAARTN
-764 LGIAATSLYNGT
+764 LGISATSLYNGT

-791 YVIIGRPSSTASRA
+791 YVIIGRPNSSASRA

-841 TLAIQ
+841 TLSM
-846 GGNGQINRVFGI
+846 GNGNGQINRVFGV

>member
-1 MAMTGG
+1 MALSGTFQNYPVSSFGLYCEWSGVQSVTGNY
-7 TAYLV
+7 TDVTLKVYLSYYTLEV
-12 KSEYANYGSANWT
+12 GARS
-25 TDLYIYVKVISQNV
+25 D
-39 IANTS
+39 S
-44 TITLGMYVYSRYEIA
+44 TISINGVSETYTAPAIDDYSSGWKKKLLKTKTVRVSHNA
-59 WSDFGTNGTSYI
+59 DGTK
-71 GTATSGANCFTFT
+71 SGVALSASWRF
-84 AGQSGSGT
+84 SGT
-92 KWLIENKQVTVTHNS
+92 YSGVSVGTITASTTVTLNS
-107 NGTLTLPIYWHWG
+107 I
-120 VNSSWGQYTGP
+120 
-131 SGSYNVT
+131 
-138 LPSLDRSAPTVSCS
+138 DRTPPTVSCT
-152 VSGITANGFTI
+152 VSNITANGFRI
-163 SASSSATSDI
+163 SAASSATADQ
-173 WQYSLNGGTSW
+173 WFYSLDNGGSSTL
-184 TQFSTTAGTS
+184 FSSTAGTS
-194 ASVTLSSLSPNTTY
+194 ASITLSNLSPNTTY
-208 SVRVRARKRTN
+208 YVRALARKKSN
-219 QVYGTSSTV
+219 QVYGESGTITV
-228 SAKTL
+228 KTL
-233 GGAVILSCGSFSADA
+233 GGAVLLSCGSFSADA
-248 ATISLSL
+248 AFISLSL
-255 RVTVYNSA
+255 RVTVYNAA
-263 YTNYITIKNGS
+263 YTNHITIKNGS
-274 TTYLSLAGRAWSS
+274 TTYLSLAGRVWSA
-287 GTAYRTITLTSSE
+287 GTANRTITLTSSE

-322 KSGSTQIGS
+322 KSGNTQIGS

-343 ANSGPSLS
+343 ANSGPSIS
-351 GFTFA
+351 GFTFV
-356 DSYSTTIAITD
+356 DSYSTTTAITD

-375 YSRLTVTPGTAT
+375 YSRLTVTPGTAA

-416 GTIDT
+416 GTIGT

-504 SYNSYSSILGSVTAT
+504 SYNSYTSILGSVTAT
-519 GSSFS
+519 SSSFS

-572 KMVGINTPSPETA
+572 KMVGINTPSPEAA

-596 TLTPDEIDYPFDK
+596 TLIPDDIDYTFDK
-609 PYFGTCSTA
+609 PYFGVCETA
-618 EATQVKVVSC
+618 AATQTKVVTC
-628 PGFELKTGSRIAVQ
+628 DEFRLEKGALLAVQ
-642 FTYGNSAS
+642 FTYANTATSPS
-650 QPKLN
+650 MN
-655 VNGTGDKFICSTD
+655 VNGTGAIAICGTN
-668 GMSVIADIWR
+668 GYYVNANMWTANQMVH
-678 DKETVDF
+678 F
-685 VYDGSWWIAIGCLY
+685 VYNGTWWIALNCLP
-699 ATTAYYGL
+699 ATTARYGIAM
-707 TKLSSSISSSS
+707 LSNSVNS
-718 TTLAANSY
+718 TSGSLAATPY
-726 AVKRAYDR
+726 AVKMAYDR
-734 SSWTSISLTNALAIA
+734 NSWTSISLTNALAIA
-749 YGGTGAKNAAAARTN
+749 YGGTGAKTAAAARTN
-764 LGIAATSLYNGT
+764 LGISATSLYNGT

-791 YVIIGRPSSTASRA
+791 YVFIGRPNSSASRA

-841 TLAIQ
+841 TLSM
-846 GGNGQINRVFGI
+846 GNGNGQINRVFGV

>member
-1 MAMTGG
+1 MALSGTFQNYPVSSFGLYCEWSGVQSVTGNY
-7 TAYLV
+7 TDVTLKVYLSYYTLEV
-12 KSEYANYGSANWT
+12 GARS
-25 TDLYIYVKVISQNV
+25 D
-39 IANTS
+39 S
-44 TITLGMYVYSRYEIA
+44 TISINGVSETYTAPAIDDYSSGWKKKLLKTKTVRVSHNA
-59 WSDFGTNGTSYI
+59 DGTK
-71 GTATSGANCFTFT
+71 SGVALSASWRF
-84 AGQSGSGT
+84 SGT
-92 KWLIENKQVTVTHNS
+92 YSGVSVGTIAASTTVTLNS
-107 NGTLTLPIYWHWG
+107 I
-120 VNSSWGQYTGP
+120 
-131 SGSYNVT
+131 
-138 LPSLDRSAPTVSCS
+138 DRTPPTVSCT
-152 VSGITANGFTI
+152 VSNITANGFRI
-163 SASSSATSDI
+163 YAASSATADQ
-173 WQYSLNGGTSW
+173 WFYSLDNGGSSTL
-184 TQFSTTAGTS
+184 FSSTAGTS
-194 ASVTLSSLSPNTTY
+194 ASITLSNLSPNTTY
-208 SVRVRARKRTN
+208 YVRALARKKSN
-219 QVYGTSSTV
+219 QVYGESGTITV
-228 SAKTL
+228 KTL
-233 GGAVILSCGSFSADA
+233 GGAVLLSCGSFSADA
-248 ATISLSL
+248 ASISLSL
-255 RVTVYNSA
+255 RVTVYNAA

-274 TTYLSLAGRAWSS
+274 TTYLSLAGRVWSA
-287 GTAYRTITLTSSE
+287 GTAYRTITLTASE

-356 DSYSTTIAITD
+356 DSYSTTTAITD
-367 NDQVLIQD
+367 NNQVLIQD

-416 GTIDT
+416 GTIGT

-504 SYNSYSSILGSVTAT
+504 SYNSYTSILGSVTAT
-519 GSSFS
+519 SSSFS

-572 KMVGINTPSPETA
+572 KMVGINTPSPEAA
-585 LHVVGDTRIEG
+585 LHVVGDTRVEG
-596 TLTPDEIDYPFDK
+596 TLIPDDIDYTFDK
-609 PYFGTCSTA
+609 PYFGVCETA
-618 EATQVKVVSC
+618 AATQTKVVTC
-628 PGFELKTGSRIAVQ
+628 DEFRLEKGALLAVQ
-642 FTYGNSAS
+642 FTYANTATSPS
-650 QPKLN
+650 MN
-655 VNGTGDKFICSTD
+655 VNGTGAIAICGTN
-668 GMSVIADIWR
+668 GYYVNANMWTANQMVH
-678 DKETVDF
+678 F
-685 VYDGSWWIAIGCLY
+685 VYNGTWWIALNCLP
-699 ATTAYYGL
+699 ATTARYGI
-707 TKLSSSISSSS
+707 TMLSNSLNS
-718 TTLAANSY
+718 TSGSLAATPY
-726 AVKRAYDR
+726 AVKMAYDR
-734 SSWTSISLTNALAIA
+734 NSWTSISLTNALAIA
-749 YGGTGAKNAAAARTN
+749 YGGTGAKTAAAARTN
-764 LGIAATSLYNGT
+764 LGISATSLYNGT

-791 YVIIGRPSSTASRA
+791 YVFIGRPNSSASRA

-841 TLAIQ
+841 TLSM
-846 GGNGQINRVFGI
+846 GNGNGQINRVFGV

>member
-25 TDLYIYVKVISQNV
+25 TDLYIYVKIVSQSVVN
-39 IANTS
+39 NTS
-44 TITLGMYVYSRYEIA
+44 TLSLGMYVYSRYEIG

-71 GTATSGANCFTFT
+71 GTATSGDNCFTFT

-92 KWLIENKQVTVTHNS
+92 KWLIENKEVTVTHNS

-120 VNSSWGQYTGP
+120 VNSPWGQYVGP

-138 LPSLDRSAPTVSCS
+138 LPALDRTAPTVSCFIYD
-152 VSGITANGFTI
+152 ITANGFQI
-163 SASSSATSDI
+163 SGSSSATADF
-173 WQYSLNGGTSW
+173 WEYSLNGGTSW
-184 TQFSTTAGTS
+184 TRFSTTAGTT
-194 ASVTLSSLSPNTTY
+194 ASITLSSLSPNTTY
-208 SVRVRARKRTN
+208 TVRVRARKQSN
-219 QVYGTSSTV
+219 QVYGISSTNTV
-228 SAKTL
+228 KTL
-233 GGAVILSCGSFSADA
+233 GGSVISDCEDFTADA
-248 ATISLSL
+248 PTVSLA
-255 RVTVYNSA
+255 VTVSVFNA
-263 YTNYITIKNGS
+263 NYTNYITIKNGS
-274 TTYLSLAGRAWSS
+274 TTYLSLAGRVWAA
-287 GTAYRTITLTSSE
+287 GTLGRAITLTSAE

-322 KSGSTQIGS
+322 KFGDTQIGS

-337 TIRTSQ
+337 TISTTE

-351 GFTFA
+351 GFTFS
-356 DSYSTTIAITD
+356 DSYATTTAITG
-367 NDQVLIQD
+367 NNQVLIQD

-403 VTKSNTTGAALSL
+403 VTRSNTSGAALSL
-416 GTIDT
+416 GAIGT

-453 RVSSV
+453 KVNSV

-473 FNGSISPITVDGTQK
+473 FQGSISAITVDGTQK

-504 SYNSYSSILGSVTAT
+504 SYNAYTSILGSVTAT
-519 GSSFS
+519 GASFS
-524 FSNLELCNLDSESSY
+524 FSNLELCNLSAESSY

-572 KMVGINTPSPETA
+572 KMVGINTPNPEAA
-585 LHVVGDTRIEG
+585 LHVVGNTRIEG
-596 TLTPDEIDYPFDK
+596 TLTPDEIDYPFDRT
-609 PYFGTCSTA
+609 YFGTCSTSA
-618 EATQVKVVSC
+618 STQIKVVNC
-628 PGFELKTGSRIAVQ
+628 DGFTLKVGARIAVH
-642 FTYGNSAS
+642 FTYSNTNS
-650 QPKLN
+650 QPIMN
-655 VNGTGDKFICSTD
+655 VNNTGNIYICGQD
-668 GMSVIADIWR
+668 GISVVDEIWR
-678 DKETVDF
+678 ADQTVDF
-685 VYDGSWWIAIGCLY
+685 VYDGTWWIALYCLY
-699 ATTAYYGL
+699 ATTSEYGL
-707 TKLSSSISSSS
+707 TKLSSSVTSSS
-718 TTLAANSY
+718 TILAANAY

-734 SSWTSISLTNALAIA
+734 NSWSSISLTTALAVA
-749 YGGTGAKNAAAARTN
+749 YGGTGAKTASAARTN
-764 LGIAATSLYNGT
+764 LGITATSLYNGT
-776 LTSGSITFNYGNYNF
+776 LTTGSITFNYGSYNF
-791 YVIIGRPSSTASRA
+791 YVIHGRPISGASLT
-805 SLVVPKIML
+805 SLVVPRIL
-814 TTSAVSF
+814 LSTSALSF

-828 YKSFNLSYSGSLV
+828 YKSFNLSYSDSTV
-841 TLAIQ
+841 TLTM
-846 GGNGQINRVFGI
+846 GSGNGQINRVFGV

>member
-1 MAMTGG
+1 MALSGTFQSYPVSSFGLYCEWSGTQSITGNY
-7 TAYLV
+7 TDVTLKVYLSYYTLDV
-12 KSEYANYGSANWT
+12 GARS
-25 TDLYIYVKVISQNV
+25 D
-39 IANTS
+39 S
-44 TITLGMYVYSRYEIA
+44 TISINGVSETYTVPAIEDYSSGWKKKLLKTKTVRVNHNA
-59 WSDFGTNGTSYI
+59 NGTKSGVALSASWRFSGTYSGVSI
-71 GTATSGANCFTFT
+71 GTIT
-84 AGQSGSGT
+84 AST
-92 KWLIENKQVTVTHNS
+92 TVTLNS
-107 NGTLTLPIYWHWG
+107 I
-120 VNSSWGQYTGP
+120 
-131 SGSYNVT
+131 
-138 LPSLDRSAPTVSCS
+138 DRTAPTVSCS
-152 VSGITANGFTI
+152 VSNITANGFTI

-173 WQYSLNGGTSW
+173 WQYSLNGGSSW

-194 ASVTLSSLSPNTTY
+194 ASITLSSLSPNTTY

-233 GGAVILSCGSFSADA
+233 GGAVILSCGNFAADA
-248 ATISLSL
+248 STVNLSL
-255 RVTVYNSA
+255 RVTVYNAA

-274 TTYLSLAGRAWSS
+274 TTYLSLTGRTWAA
-287 GTAYRTITLTSSE
+287 GTASRTITLTSAE

-305 NAMASVKSF
+305 NAMASLKSF

-322 KSGSTQIGS
+322 KSGNSQIGN

-337 TIRTSQ
+337 TISTTE
-343 ANSGPSLS
+343 ANSGPTLS

-356 DSYSTTIAITD
+356 DSYSTTTAITG
-367 NDQVLIQD
+367 NDQVLIQS

-387 ARNGASIVSYS
+387 AKNGASIVSYS

-416 GTIDT
+416 GTIGT

-432 DSRGYTASVTQS
+432 DSRGYTASVTKS

-453 RVSSV
+453 KVNSV
-458 SLRRTNDIETEMQLV
+458 SLRRTNEIETEMQLV
-473 FNGSISPITVDGTQK
+473 FNGSISAITVDGAQK
-488 NSLLYAR
+488 NSLLYVR

-504 SYNSYSSILGSVTAT
+504 SYNAYTSILASVTASGT
-519 GSSFS
+519 SFS
-524 FSNLELCNLDSESSY
+524 FSNLELCNLNAEASY
-539 DFHLQIRDQLNS
+539 DFHLQIRDKLDS

-561 SQGTPL
+561 PQGTPL

-572 KMVGINTPSPETA
+572 KMVGINTPNPAAA

-618 EATQVKVVSC
+618 AATQIKVVSC
-628 PGFELKTGSRIAVQ
+628 AGFELKTGSRIAVQ
-642 FTYGNSAS
+642 FTYSNTAS

-655 VNGTGDKFICSTD
+655 VNGTGDKFICGID
-668 GMSVIADIWR
+668 GTSVITGIWR
-678 DKETVDF
+678 EKETIDF
-685 VYDGSWWIAIGCLY
+685 VYDGSWWIALGCLY
-699 ATTAYYGL
+699 ATTSEYGL
-707 TKLSSSISSSS
+707 TKLSSSTASTS
-718 TTLAANSY
+718 TTLAATAS

-734 SSWTSISLTNALAIA
+734 SSWTSISLTNALALS
-749 YGGTGAKNAAAARTN
+749 YGGTGAKTAAAARTN

-791 YVIIGRPSSTASRA
+791 YVIIGRPSSTASRT
-805 SLVVPKIML
+805 SLVVPRILL

-828 YKSFNLSYSGSLV
+828 YKSFNLSYSGSTV

-846 GGNGQINRVFGI
+846 NGAGQINRVFGI

>member
-1 MAMTGG
+1 MALSGTFQNYPVSSFGLYCEWSGTQSITGNY
-7 TAYLV
+7 TDVTLKVYLSYYTLDV
-12 KSEYANYGSANWT
+12 GARS
-25 TDLYIYVKVISQNV
+25 D
-39 IANTS
+39 S
-44 TITLGMYVYSRYEIA
+44 TISINGVSETYTVPAIEDYSSGWKKKLLKTKTVRVNHNA
-59 WSDFGTNGTSYI
+59 NGTKSGVALSASWRFSGTYSGVSI
-71 GTATSGANCFTFT
+71 GTIT
-84 AGQSGSGT
+84 AST
-92 KWLIENKQVTVTHNS
+92 TVTLNS
-107 NGTLTLPIYWHWG
+107 I
-120 VNSSWGQYTGP
+120 
-131 SGSYNVT
+131 
-138 LPSLDRSAPTVSCS
+138 DRTAPTVSCS
-152 VSGITANGFTI
+152 VSNITANGFTI

-173 WQYSLNGGTSW
+173 WQYSLNGGSSW

-233 GGAVILSCGSFSADA
+233 GGAVILSCGNFAADA
-248 ATISLSL
+248 STVNLSL
-255 RVTVYNSA
+255 RVTVYNAA

-274 TTYLSLAGRAWSS
+274 TTYLSLTGRTWAA
-287 GTAYRTITLTSSE
+287 GTASRTITLTSAE

-305 NAMASVKSF
+305 NAMASLKSF

-322 KSGSTQIGS
+322 KSGNTQIGN

-337 TIRTSQ
+337 TISTTE
-343 ANSGPSLS
+343 ANSGPALS

-356 DSYSTTIAITD
+356 DSYSTTTAITG
-367 NDQVLIQD
+367 NDQVLIQS

-387 ARNGASIVSYS
+387 AKNGASIVSYS

-416 GTIDT
+416 GTIGT

-432 DSRGYTASVTQS
+432 DSRGYTASVTKS

-453 RVSSV
+453 KVNSV
-458 SLRRTNDIETEMQLV
+458 SLRRTNEIETEMQLV
-473 FNGSISPITVDGTQK
+473 FNGSISAITVDGAQK
-488 NSLLYAR
+488 NSLLYVR

-504 SYNSYSSILGSVTAT
+504 SYNAYTSILASVTASGT
-519 GSSFS
+519 SFS
-524 FSNLELCNLDSESSY
+524 FSNLELCNLNAEASY
-539 DFHLQIRDQLNS
+539 DFHLQIRDKLDS

-561 SQGTPL
+561 PQGTPL

-572 KMVGINTPSPETA
+572 KMVGINTPNPAAA

-618 EATQVKVVSC
+618 AATQIKVVSC
-628 PGFELKTGSRIAVQ
+628 AGFELKTGSRIAVQ
-642 FTYGNSAS
+642 FTYSNTAS

-655 VNGTGDKFICSTD
+655 VNGTGDKFICGID
-668 GMSVIADIWR
+668 GTSVITGIWR
-678 DKETVDF
+678 EKETIDF
-685 VYDGSWWIAIGCLY
+685 VYDGSWWIALGCLY
-699 ATTAYYGL
+699 ATTSEYGL
-707 TKLSSSISSSS
+707 TKLSSSTASTS
-718 TTLAANSY
+718 TTLAATAS

-734 SSWTSISLTNALAIA
+734 SSWTSISLTNALALS
-749 YGGTGAKNAAAARTN
+749 YGGTGAKTAAAARTN

-791 YVIIGRPSSTASRA
+791 YVIIGRPSSTASRT
-805 SLVVPKIML
+805 SLVVPRILL

-828 YKSFNLSYSGSLV
+828 YKSFNLSYSGSTV

-846 GGNGQINRVFGI
+846 NGAGQINRVFGI

>member
-1 MAMTGG
+1 MALSGTFQNYPVSSFGLYCEWSGAQSVTGNY
-7 TAYLV
+7 TDVTLKVYLSYYTLDV
-12 KSEYANYGSANWT
+12 GARS
-25 TDLYIYVKVISQNV
+25 D
-39 IANTS
+39 S
-44 TITLGMYVYSRYEIA
+44 TISINGVSETYTVPAIEDYSSGWKKKLLKTKTVRVSHNA
-59 WSDFGTNGTSYI
+59 DGTK
-71 GTATSGANCFTFT
+71 SGVALSASWRF
-84 AGQSGSGT
+84 SGT
-92 KWLIENKQVTVTHNS
+92 YSGVSVGTITASTTVTLNS
-107 NGTLTLPIYWHWG
+107 I
-120 VNSSWGQYTGP
+120 
-131 SGSYNVT
+131 
-138 LPSLDRSAPTVSCS
+138 DRSAPTVSCS
-152 VSGITANGFTI
+152 VSGITANGFKI
-163 SASSSATSDI
+163 SASSSATADI
-173 WQYSLNGGTSW
+173 WQYSLNGGSTW
-184 TQFSTTAGTS
+184 TQFSSTAGTS
-194 ASVTLSSLSPNTTY
+194 ASVTLSTLSPNTTY

-233 GGAVILSCGSFSADA
+233 GGAVLLSCGSFSADA
-248 ATISLSL
+248 ASISLSL
-255 RVTVYNSA
+255 RVTVYNAA

-274 TTYLSLAGRAWSS
+274 TTYLSLAGRIWSA
-287 GTAYRTITLTSSE
+287 GTANRTITLTSSE

-343 ANSGPSLS
+343 ANSGPSIS

-356 DSYSTTIAITD
+356 DSYSTTTAITD

-375 YSRLTVTPGTAT
+375 YSRLTVTPGTAA

-416 GTIDT
+416 GTIGT

-504 SYNSYSSILGSVTAT
+504 SYNSYTSILGSVTAT

-764 LGIAATSLYNGT
+764 LGISATSLYNGT

>member
-1 MAMTGG
+1 MALSGTFQNYPVSSFGLYCEWSGTQSITGNY
-7 TAYLV
+7 TDVTLKVYLSYYTLDV
-12 KSEYANYGSANWT
+12 GARS
-25 TDLYIYVKVISQNV
+25 D
-39 IANTS
+39 S
-44 TITLGMYVYSRYEIA
+44 TISINGVSETYTVPAIEDYSSGWKKKLLKTKTVRVNHNA
-59 WSDFGTNGTSYI
+59 NGTKSGVALSASWRFSGTYSGVSI
-71 GTATSGANCFTFT
+71 GTIT
-84 AGQSGSGT
+84 AST
-92 KWLIENKQVTVTHNS
+92 TVTLNS
-107 NGTLTLPIYWHWG
+107 I
-120 VNSSWGQYTGP
+120 
-131 SGSYNVT
+131 
-138 LPSLDRSAPTVSCS
+138 DRTAPTVSCS
-152 VSGITANGFTI
+152 VSNITANGFTI

-173 WQYSLNGGTSW
+173 WQYSLNGGSSW

-194 ASVTLSSLSPNTTY
+194 ASITLSSLSPNTTY

-233 GGAVILSCGSFSADA
+233 GGAVILSCGNFAADA
-248 ATISLSL
+248 STVNLSL
-255 RVTVYNSA
+255 RVTVYNAA

-274 TTYLSLAGRAWSS
+274 TTYLSLTGRTWAA
-287 GTAYRTITLTSSE
+287 GTASRTITLTSAE

-305 NAMASVKSF
+305 NAMASLKSF

-322 KSGSTQIGS
+322 KSGNTQIGN

-337 TIRTSQ
+337 TISTTE
-343 ANSGPSLS
+343 ANSGPTLS

-356 DSYSTTIAITD
+356 DNYSTTTAITG
-367 NDQVLIQD
+367 NDQVLIQS
-375 YSRLTVTPGTAT
+375 YSRLTVIPGTAT
-387 ARNGASIVSYS
+387 AKNGASIVSYS

-416 GTIDT
+416 GTIGT

-432 DSRGYTASVTQS
+432 DSRGYTASVTKS

-453 RVSSV
+453 KVNSV
-458 SLRRTNDIETEMQLV
+458 SLRRTNEIETEMQLV
-473 FNGSISPITVDGTQK
+473 FNGSISAITVDGAQK
-488 NSLLYAR
+488 NSLLYVR

-504 SYNSYSSILGSVTAT
+504 SYNAYTSILASVTANGT
-519 GSSFS
+519 SFS
-524 FSNLELCNLDSESSY
+524 FSNLELCNLNAEASY
-539 DFHLQIRDQLNS
+539 DFHLQIRDKLDS

-561 SQGTPL
+561 PQGTPL

-572 KMVGINTPSPETA
+572 KMVGINTPNPAAA

-618 EATQVKVVSC
+618 AATQIKVVSC
-628 PGFELKTGSRIAVQ
+628 AGFELKTGSRIAVQ
-642 FTYGNSAS
+642 FTYSNTAS

-655 VNGTGDKFICSTD
+655 VNGTGDKFICGID
-668 GMSVIADIWR
+668 GTSVITGIWR
-678 DKETVDF
+678 EKETIDF
-685 VYDGSWWIAIGCLY
+685 VYDGSWWIALGCLY
-699 ATTAYYGL
+699 ATTSEYGL
-707 TKLSSSISSSS
+707 TRLSSSVSSTS
-718 TTLAANSY
+718 TTLAATAS
-726 AVKRAYDR
+726 AVKQAYDR
-734 SSWTSISLTNALAIA
+734 SSWTSISLTNALSLS
-749 YGGTGAKNAAAARTN
+749 YGGTGAKTAAAARTN

-791 YVIIGRPSSTASRA
+791 YVIIGRPSSTASRTA
-805 SLVVPKIML
+805 LVVPRILL

-828 YKSFNLSYSGSLV
+828 YKAFNLSYSGSTV
-841 TLAIQ
+841 TLAM
-846 GGNGQINRVFGI
+846 GNGAGQINRVFGI

>member
-1 MAMTGG
+1 MALSGTFQNYPVSSFGLYCEWSGTQSITGNY
-7 TAYLV
+7 TDVTLKVYLSYYTLDV
-12 KSEYANYGSANWT
+12 GARS
-25 TDLYIYVKVISQNV
+25 D
-39 IANTS
+39 S
-44 TITLGMYVYSRYEIA
+44 TISINGVSETYTVPAIEDYSSGWKKKLLKTKTVRVNHNA
-59 WSDFGTNGTSYI
+59 NGTKSGVELSASWRFSGTYSGVSI
-71 GTATSGANCFTFT
+71 GTIT
-84 AGQSGSGT
+84 AST
-92 KWLIENKQVTVTHNS
+92 TVTLNS
-107 NGTLTLPIYWHWG
+107 I
-120 VNSSWGQYTGP
+120 
-131 SGSYNVT
+131 
-138 LPSLDRSAPTVSCS
+138 DRTAPTVSCS
-152 VSGITANGFTI
+152 VSNITANGFTI

-173 WQYSLNGGTSW
+173 WQYSLNGGSSW

-194 ASVTLSSLSPNTTY
+194 ASVTLSSISPNTTY

-233 GGAVILSCGSFSADA
+233 GGAVILSCGNFAADA
-248 ATISLSL
+248 STVNLSL
-255 RVTVYNSA
+255 RVTVYNAA

-274 TTYLSLAGRAWSS
+274 TTYLSLTGRTWAA
-287 GTAYRTITLTSSE
+287 GTASRTITLTSAE

-305 NAMASVKSF
+305 NAMASLKSF

-322 KSGSTQIGS
+322 KSGNTQIGN

-337 TIRTSQ
+337 TISTTE
-343 ANSGPSLS
+343 ANSGPTLS

-356 DSYSTTIAITD
+356 DSYSTTTAITG
-367 NDQVLIQD
+367 NDQVLIQS

-387 ARNGASIVSYS
+387 AKNGASIVSYS

-403 VTKSNTTGAALSL
+403 VTKSNTTGASLSL
-416 GTIDT
+416 GTIGT

-432 DSRGYTASVTQS
+432 DSRGYTASVTKS

-453 RVSSV
+453 KVNSV
-458 SLRRTNDIETEMQLV
+458 SLRRTNEIETEMQLV
-473 FNGSISPITVDGTQK
+473 FNGSISAITVDGAQK
-488 NSLLYAR
+488 NSLLYVR

-504 SYNSYSSILGSVTAT
+504 SYNAYTSILASVTASGT
-519 GSSFS
+519 SFS
-524 FSNLELCNLDSESSY
+524 FSNLELCNLNAEASY
-539 DFHLQIRDQLNS
+539 DFHLQIRDKLDS

-561 SQGTPL
+561 PQGTPL

-572 KMVGINTPSPETA
+572 KMVGINTPNPAAA

-596 TLTPDEIDYPFDK
+596 TLTPDETDYPFDK

-618 EATQVKVVSC
+618 AATQIKVVSC
-628 PGFELKTGSRIAVQ
+628 AGFELKTGSRIAVQ
-642 FTYGNSAS
+642 FTYSNTAS

-655 VNGTGDKFICSTD
+655 VNGTGDKFICGID
-668 GMSVIADIWR
+668 GTSVITGIWR
-678 DKETVDF
+678 EKETIDF
-685 VYDGSWWIAIGCLY
+685 VYDGTWWIALGCLY
-699 ATTAYYGL
+699 ATTSEYGL
-707 TKLSSSISSSS
+707 TKLSSSTASTS
-718 TTLAANSY
+718 TTLAATAS

-734 SSWTSISLTNALAIA
+734 SSWTSISLTNALALS
-749 YGGTGAKNAAAARTN
+749 YGGTGAKTAAAARTN

-791 YVIIGRPSSTASRA
+791 YVIIGRPSSTASRT
-805 SLVVPKIML
+805 SLVVPRILL

-828 YKSFNLSYSGSLV
+828 YKAFNLSYSGSTV
-841 TLAIQ
+841 TLAM
-846 GGNGQINRVFGI
+846 GNGAGQINRVFGI

>member
-1 MAMTGG
+1 MALSGTFQNYPVSSFGLYCEWSGTQSITGNY
-7 TAYLV
+7 TDVTLKVYLSYYTLDV
-12 KSEYANYGSANWT
+12 GARS
-25 TDLYIYVKVISQNV
+25 D
-39 IANTS
+39 S
-44 TITLGMYVYSRYEIA
+44 TISINGVSETYTVPAIEDYSSGWKKKLLKTKTVRVNHNA
-59 WSDFGTNGTSYI
+59 DGTKSGVALSASWRFSGTYSGVSI
-71 GTATSGANCFTFT
+71 GTIT
-84 AGQSGSGT
+84 AST
-92 KWLIENKQVTVTHNS
+92 TVTLNS
-107 NGTLTLPIYWHWG
+107 I
-120 VNSSWGQYTGP
+120 
-131 SGSYNVT
+131 
-138 LPSLDRSAPTVSCS
+138 DRTAPTVSCS
-152 VSGITANGFTI
+152 VSNITANGFTI

-173 WQYSLNGGTSW
+173 WQYSLNGGSSW

-194 ASVTLSSLSPNTTY
+194 ASITLSSLSPNTTY

-233 GGAVILSCGSFSADA
+233 GGAVILSCGNFAADA
-248 ATISLSL
+248 STVNLSL
-255 RVTVYNSA
+255 RVTVYNAA

-274 TTYLSLAGRAWSS
+274 TTYLSLTGRTWAA
-287 GTAYRTITLTSSE
+287 GTASRTITLTSAE

-305 NAMASVKSF
+305 NAMASLKSF

-322 KSGSTQIGS
+322 KSGNTQIGN

-337 TIRTSQ
+337 TISTTE
-343 ANSGPSLS
+343 ANSGPTLS

-356 DSYSTTIAITD
+356 DSYSTTTAITG
-367 NDQVLIQD
+367 NDQVLIQS

-387 ARNGASIVSYS
+387 AKNGASIVSYS

-416 GTIDT
+416 GTIGT

-432 DSRGYTASVTQS
+432 DSRGYTASVTKS

-453 RVSSV
+453 KVNSV
-458 SLRRTNDIETEMQLV
+458 SLRRTNEIETEMQLV
-473 FNGSISPITVDGTQK
+473 FNGSISAITVDGAQK
-488 NSLLYAR
+488 NSLLYVR

-504 SYNSYSSILGSVTAT
+504 SYNAYTSILASVTASGT
-519 GSSFS
+519 SFS
-524 FSNLELCNLDSESSY
+524 FSNLELCNLNAEASY
-539 DFHLQIRDQLNS
+539 DFHLQIRDKLDS

-561 SQGTPL
+561 PQGTPL

-572 KMVGINTPSPETA
+572 KMVGINTPNPAAA

-618 EATQVKVVSC
+618 AATQIKVVSC
-628 PGFELKTGSRIAVQ
+628 AGFELKTGSRIAVQ
-642 FTYGNSAS
+642 FTYSNTAS

-655 VNGTGDKFICSTD
+655 VNGTGDKFICGID
-668 GMSVIADIWR
+668 GTSVITGIWR
-678 DKETVDF
+678 EKETIDF
-685 VYDGSWWIAIGCLY
+685 VYDGSWWIALGCLY
-699 ATTAYYGL
+699 ATTSEYGL
-707 TKLSSSISSSS
+707 TKLSSSTASTS
-718 TTLAANSY
+718 TTLAATAS

-734 SSWTSISLTNALAIA
+734 SSWTSISLTNALALS
-749 YGGTGAKNAAAARTN
+749 YGGTGAKTAAAARTN
-764 LGIAATSLYNGT
+764 LGIVATSLYNGT

-791 YVIIGRPSSTASRA
+791 YVIIGRPSSTASRT
-805 SLVVPKIML
+805 SLVVPRILL

-828 YKSFNLSYSGSLV
+828 YKSFNLSYSGSTV

-846 GGNGQINRVFGI
+846 NGAGQINRVFGI

>member
-1 MAMTGG
+1 MALSGTFQNYPVSSFGLYCEWSGTQSITGNY
-7 TAYLV
+7 TDVTLKVYLSYYTLDV
-12 KSEYANYGSANWT
+12 GARS
-25 TDLYIYVKVISQNV
+25 D
-39 IANTS
+39 S
-44 TITLGMYVYSRYEIA
+44 TISINGVSETYTVPAIEDYSSGWKKKLLKTKTVRVNHNA
-59 WSDFGTNGTSYI
+59 NGTKSGVALSASWRFSGTYSGVSI
-71 GTATSGANCFTFT
+71 GTIT
-84 AGQSGSGT
+84 AST
-92 KWLIENKQVTVTHNS
+92 TVTLNS
-107 NGTLTLPIYWHWG
+107 I
-120 VNSSWGQYTGP
+120 
-131 SGSYNVT
+131 
-138 LPSLDRSAPTVSCS
+138 DRTAPTVSCS
-152 VSGITANGFTI
+152 VSNITANGFTI

-173 WQYSLNGGTSW
+173 WQYSLNGGSSW

-194 ASVTLSSLSPNTTY
+194 ASITLSSLSPNTTY

-233 GGAVILSCGSFSADA
+233 GGAVILSCGNFAADA
-248 ATISLSL
+248 STVNLSL
-255 RVTVYNSA
+255 RVTVYNAA

-274 TTYLSLAGRAWSS
+274 TTYLSLTGRTWAA
-287 GTAYRTITLTSSE
+287 GTASRTITLTSEE

-305 NAMASVKSF
+305 NAMASLKSF

-322 KSGSTQIGS
+322 KSGNTQIGN

-337 TIRTSQ
+337 TISTTE
-343 ANSGPSLS
+343 ANSGPTLS

-356 DSYSTTIAITD
+356 DSYSTTTAITG
-367 NDQVLIQD
+367 NDQVLIQS

-387 ARNGASIVSYS
+387 AKNGASIVSYS

-416 GTIDT
+416 GTIGT

-432 DSRGYTASVTQS
+432 DSRGYTASVTKS

-453 RVSSV
+453 KVNSV
-458 SLRRTNDIETEMQLV
+458 SLRRTNEIETEMQLV
-473 FNGSISPITVDGTQK
+473 FNGSISAITVDGAQK
-488 NSLLYAR
+488 NSLLYVR

-504 SYNSYSSILGSVTAT
+504 SYNAYTSILASVTASGT
-519 GSSFS
+519 SFS
-524 FSNLELCNLDSESSY
+524 FSNLELCNLNAEASY
-539 DFHLQIRDQLNS
+539 DFHLQIRDKLNS

-561 SQGTPL
+561 PQGTPL

-572 KMVGINTPSPETA
+572 KMVGINTPNPAAA

-618 EATQVKVVSC
+618 AATQIKVVSC
-628 PGFELKTGSRIAVQ
+628 AGFELKTGSRIAVQ
-642 FTYGNSAS
+642 FTYSNTAS

-655 VNGTGDKFICSTD
+655 VNGTGDKFICGID
-668 GMSVIADIWR
+668 GTSVITGIWR
-678 DKETVDF
+678 EKETIDF
-685 VYDGSWWIAIGCLY
+685 VYDGTWWIALGCLY
-699 ATTAYYGL
+699 ATTSEYGL
-707 TKLSSSISSSS
+707 TKLSSSTASTS
-718 TTLAANSY
+718 TTLAATAS

-734 SSWTSISLTNALAIA
+734 SSWTSISLTNALALS
-749 YGGTGAKNAAAARTN
+749 YGGTGAKTAAAARTN

-791 YVIIGRPSSTASRA
+791 YVIIGRPSSTASRT
-805 SLVVPKIML
+805 SLVVPRILL

-828 YKSFNLSYSGSLV
+828 YKAFNLSYSGSTV
-841 TLAIQ
+841 TLAM
-846 GGNGQINRVFGI
+846 GNGAGQINRVFGI

>member
-1 MAMTGG
+1 MALSGTFQNYPVSSFGLYCEWSGTQSITGNY
-7 TAYLV
+7 TDVTLKVYLSYYTLDV
-12 KSEYANYGSANWT
+12 GARS
-25 TDLYIYVKVISQNV
+25 D
-39 IANTS
+39 S
-44 TITLGMYVYSRYEIA
+44 TISINGVSETYTVPAIEDYSSGWKKKLLKTKTVRVNHNA
-59 WSDFGTNGTSYI
+59 NGTKSGVTLSASWRFSGTYSGVSI
-71 GTATSGANCFTFT
+71 GTIT
-84 AGQSGSGT
+84 AST
-92 KWLIENKQVTVTHNS
+92 TVTLNS
-107 NGTLTLPIYWHWG
+107 I
-120 VNSSWGQYTGP
+120 
-131 SGSYNVT
+131 
-138 LPSLDRSAPTVSCS
+138 DRTAPTVSCS
-152 VSGITANGFTI
+152 VSNITANGFTI

-173 WQYSLNGGTSW
+173 WQYSLNGGSSW
-184 TQFSTTAGTS
+184 TQFSSTAGTS
-194 ASVTLSSLSPNTTY
+194 ASVTLSTLSPNTTY
-208 SVRVRARKRTN
+208 SVRVRARKRAN
-219 QVYGTSSTV
+219 QVYGTSSTI

-233 GGAVILSCGSFSADA
+233 GGAVLLSCGNFAADA
-248 ATISLSL
+248 STVNLSL
-255 RVTVYNSA
+255 RVTVYNAA

-274 TTYLSLAGRAWSS
+274 TTYLSLTGRTWAA
-287 GTAYRTITLTSSE
+287 GTASRTITLTSAE

-305 NAMASVKSF
+305 NAMASLKSF

-322 KSGSTQIGS
+322 KSGNTQIGN

-337 TIRTSQ
+337 TISTTE
-343 ANSGPSLS
+343 ANSGPTLS
-351 GFTFA
+351 GFTFV
-356 DSYSTTIAITD
+356 DSYSTTTAITD

-375 YSRLTVTPGTAT
+375 YSRLTVTPGTAA

-488 NSLLYAR
+488 SSLLYAR

-504 SYNSYSSILGSVTAT
+504 SYNSYTSILGSVTAT

-749 YGGTGAKNAAAARTN
+749 YGGTGAKNAATARTN

>member
-1 MAMTGG
+1 MALSGTFQNYPVSSFGLYCEWSGTQSITGNY
-7 TAYLV
+7 TDVTLKVYLSYYTLDV
-12 KSEYANYGSANWT
+12 GARS
-25 TDLYIYVKVISQNV
+25 D
-39 IANTS
+39 S
-44 TITLGMYVYSRYEIA
+44 TISINGVSETYTVPAIEDYSSGWKKKLLKTKTVRVNHNA
-59 WSDFGTNGTSYI
+59 NGTKSGVALSASWRFSGTYSGVSI
-71 GTATSGANCFTFT
+71 GTIT
-84 AGQSGSGT
+84 AST
-92 KWLIENKQVTVTHNS
+92 TVTLNS
-107 NGTLTLPIYWHWG
+107 I
-120 VNSSWGQYTGP
+120 
-131 SGSYNVT
+131 
-138 LPSLDRSAPTVSCS
+138 DRTAPTVSCS
-152 VSGITANGFTI
+152 VSNITANGFTI

-173 WQYSLNGGTSW
+173 WQYSLNGGSSW

-233 GGAVILSCGSFSADA
+233 GGAVILSCGNFAADA
-248 ATISLSL
+248 STVNLSL
-255 RVTVYNSA
+255 RVTVYNAA

-274 TTYLSLAGRAWSS
+274 TTYLSLTGRTWAA
-287 GTAYRTITLTSSE
+287 GTASRTITLTSAE

-305 NAMASVKSF
+305 NAMASLKSF
-314 TATIELVT
+314 TATIDLVT
-322 KSGSTQIGS
+322 KSGNTQIGN

-337 TIRTSQ
+337 TISTTE
-343 ANSGPSLS
+343 ADSGPTLS

-356 DSYSTTIAITD
+356 DSYSTTTAITG
-367 NDQVLIQD
+367 NDQVLIQS

-387 ARNGASIVSYS
+387 AKNGASIVSYS

-416 GTIDT
+416 GTIGT

-432 DSRGYTASVTQS
+432 DSRGYTASVTKS

-453 RVSSV
+453 KVNSV
-458 SLRRTNDIETEMQLV
+458 SLRRTNEIETEMQLV
-473 FNGSISPITVDGTQK
+473 FNGSISAITVDGAQK
-488 NSLLYAR
+488 NSLLYVR

-504 SYNSYSSILGSVTAT
+504 SYNAYTSILASVTASGT
-519 GSSFS
+519 SFS
-524 FSNLELCNLDSESSY
+524 FSNLELCNLNAEASY
-539 DFHLQIRDQLNS
+539 DFHLQIRDKLDS

-561 SQGTPL
+561 PQGTPL

-572 KMVGINTPSPETA
+572 KMVGINTPNPAAA

-618 EATQVKVVSC
+618 AATQIKVVSC
-628 PGFELKTGSRIAVQ
+628 AGFELKTGSRIAVQ
-642 FTYGNSAS
+642 FTYSNTAS

-655 VNGTGDKFICSTD
+655 VNGTGDKFICGID
-668 GMSVIADIWR
+668 GTSVITGIWR
-678 DKETVDF
+678 EKETIDF
-685 VYDGSWWIAIGCLY
+685 VYDGSWWIALGCLY
-699 ATTAYYGL
+699 ATTSEYGL
-707 TKLSSSISSSS
+707 TKLSSSTASTS
-718 TTLAANSY
+718 TTLAATAS

-734 SSWTSISLTNALAIA
+734 SSWTSISLTNALALS
-749 YGGTGAKNAAAARTN
+749 YGGTGAKTAAAARTN

-791 YVIIGRPSSTASRA
+791 YVIIGRPSSTASRT
-805 SLVVPKIML
+805 SLVVPRILL

-828 YKSFNLSYSGSLV
+828 YKSFNLSYSGSTV

-846 GGNGQINRVFGI
+846 NGAGQINRVFGI

>member
-1 MAMTGG
+1 MALSGTFQSYPVSSFGLYCEWSGTQSITGNY
-7 TAYLV
+7 TDVTLKVYLSYYTLDV
-12 KSEYANYGSANWT
+12 GARS
-25 TDLYIYVKVISQNV
+25 D
-39 IANTS
+39 S
-44 TITLGMYVYSRYEIA
+44 TISINGVSETYTVPAIEDYSSGWKKKLLKTKTVRVNHNA
-59 WSDFGTNGTSYI
+59 NGTKSGVALSASWRFSGTYSGVSI
-71 GTATSGANCFTFT
+71 GTIT
-84 AGQSGSGT
+84 AST
-92 KWLIENKQVTVTHNS
+92 TVTLNS
-107 NGTLTLPIYWHWG
+107 I
-120 VNSSWGQYTGP
+120 
-131 SGSYNVT
+131 
-138 LPSLDRSAPTVSCS
+138 DRTAPTVSCS
-152 VSGITANGFTI
+152 VSSITANGFTI

-173 WQYSLNGGTSW
+173 WQYSLNGGSSW

-194 ASVTLSSLSPNTTY
+194 ASITLSSLSPNTTY

-233 GGAVILSCGSFSADA
+233 GGAVILSCGNFAADA
-248 ATISLSL
+248 STVNLSL
-255 RVTVYNSA
+255 RVTVYNAA

-274 TTYLSLAGRAWSS
+274 TTYLSLTGRTWAA
-287 GTAYRTITLTSSE
+287 GTASRTITLTSAE

-305 NAMASVKSF
+305 NAMASLKSF

-322 KSGSTQIGS
+322 KSGNTQIGN

-337 TIRTSQ
+337 TISTTE
-343 ANSGPSLS
+343 ANSGPTLS

-356 DSYSTTIAITD
+356 DSYSTTTAITG
-367 NDQVLIQD
+367 NDQVLIQS

-387 ARNGASIVSYS
+387 AKNGASIASYS

-416 GTIDT
+416 GTIGT

-432 DSRGYTASVTQS
+432 DSRGYTASVTKS

-453 RVSSV
+453 KVNSV
-458 SLRRTNDIETEMQLV
+458 SLRRTNEIETEMQLV
-473 FNGSISPITVDGTQK
+473 FNGSISAITVDGAQK
-488 NSLLYAR
+488 NSLLYVR

-504 SYNSYSSILGSVTAT
+504 SYNAYTSILASVTASGT
-519 GSSFS
+519 SFS
-524 FSNLELCNLDSESSY
+524 FSNLELCNLNAEASY
-539 DFHLQIRDQLNS
+539 DFHLQIRDKLDS

-561 SQGTPL
+561 PQGTPL

-572 KMVGINTPSPETA
+572 KMVGINTPNPAAA

-618 EATQVKVVSC
+618 AATQIKVVSC
-628 PGFELKTGSRIAVQ
+628 AGFELKTGSRIAVQ
-642 FTYGNSAS
+642 FTYSNTAS

-655 VNGTGDKFICSTD
+655 VNGTGDKFICGID
-668 GMSVIADIWR
+668 GTSVITGIWR
-678 DKETVDF
+678 EKETIDF
-685 VYDGSWWIAIGCLY
+685 VYDGSWWIALGCLY
-699 ATTAYYGL
+699 ATTSEYGL
-707 TKLSSSISSSS
+707 TKLSSSTASTS
-718 TTLAANSY
+718 TTLAATAS

-734 SSWTSISLTNALAIA
+734 SSWTSISLTNALALS
-749 YGGTGAKNAAAARTN
+749 YGGTGAKTAAAARTN

-776 LTSGSITFNYGNYNF
+776 LTSGRITFNYGNYNF
-791 YVIIGRPSSTASRA
+791 YVIIGRPSSTASRT
-805 SLVVPKIML
+805 SLVVPRILL

-828 YKSFNLSYSGSLV
+828 YKAFNLSYSGSTV
-841 TLAIQ
+841 TLAM
-846 GGNGQINRVFGI
+846 GNGAGQINRVFGI

>member
-1 MAMTGG
+1 MALSGTFQNYPVSSFGLYCEWSGVQSVTGNY
-7 TAYLV
+7 TDVTLKVYLSYYTLEV
-12 KSEYANYGSANWT
+12 GARS
-25 TDLYIYVKVISQNV
+25 D
-39 IANTS
+39 S
-44 TITLGMYVYSRYEIA
+44 TISINGVSETYTAPAIDDYSSGWKKKLLKTKTVRVSHNA
-59 WSDFGTNGTSYI
+59 DGTK
-71 GTATSGANCFTFT
+71 SGVALSASWRF
-84 AGQSGSGT
+84 SGT
-92 KWLIENKQVTVTHNS
+92 YSGVSVGTITASTTVTLNS
-107 NGTLTLPIYWHWG
+107 I
-120 VNSSWGQYTGP
+120 
-131 SGSYNVT
+131 
-138 LPSLDRSAPTVSCS
+138 DRTPPTVSCT
-152 VSGITANGFTI
+152 VSNITANGFRI
-163 SASSSATSDI
+163 SAASSATADQ
-173 WQYSLNGGTSW
+173 WFYSLDNGGSSTL
-184 TQFSTTAGTS
+184 FSSTAGTS
-194 ASVTLSSLSPNTTY
+194 ASITLSNLSPNTTY
-208 SVRVRARKRTN
+208 YVRALARKNSN
-219 QVYGTSSTV
+219 QVYGESGTITV
-228 SAKTL
+228 KTL
-233 GGAVILSCGSFSADA
+233 GGAVLLSCGSFSADA
-248 ATISLSL
+248 ASISLSL
-255 RVTVYNSA
+255 RVTVYNAA

-274 TTYLSLAGRAWSS
+274 TTYLSLAGRVWSA
-287 GTAYRTITLTSSE
+287 GTAYRTITLTASE

-356 DSYSTTIAITD
+356 DSYSTTTAITD
-367 NDQVLIQD
+367 NNQVLIQD

-416 GTIDT
+416 GTIGT

-504 SYNSYSSILGSVTAT
+504 SYNSYTSILGSVTAT
-519 GSSFS
+519 SSSFS

-572 KMVGINTPSPETA
+572 KMVGINTPSPEAA

-596 TLTPDEIDYPFDK
+596 TLIPDDIDYTFDK
-609 PYFGTCSTA
+609 PYFGVCETA
-618 EATQVKVVSC
+618 AATQTKVVTC
-628 PGFELKTGSRIAVQ
+628 DEFRLEKGALLAVQ
-642 FTYGNSAS
+642 FTYANTATSPS
-650 QPKLN
+650 MN
-655 VNGTGDKFICSTD
+655 VNGTGAIAICGTN
-668 GMSVIADIWR
+668 GYYVNANMWTANQMVH
-678 DKETVDF
+678 F
-685 VYDGSWWIAIGCLY
+685 VYNGTWWIALNCLP
-699 ATTAYYGL
+699 ATTARYGI
-707 TKLSSSISSSS
+707 TMLSNSLNS
-718 TTLAANSY
+718 TSGSLAATPY
-726 AVKRAYDR
+726 AVKMAYDR
-734 SSWTSISLTNALAIA
+734 NSWTSISLTNALAIA
-749 YGGTGAKNAAAARTN
+749 YGGTGAKTAAAARTN
-764 LGIAATSLYNGT
+764 LGISATSLYNGT

-791 YVIIGRPSSTASRA
+791 YVFIGRPNSSASRA

-841 TLAIQ
+841 TLSM
-846 GGNGQINRVFGI
+846 GNGNGQINRVFGV

>member
-1 MAMTGG
+1 MALSGTFQNYPVSSFGLYCEWSGTQSITGNY
-7 TAYLV
+7 TDVTLKVYLSYYTLDV
-12 KSEYANYGSANWT
+12 GARS
-25 TDLYIYVKVISQNV
+25 D
-39 IANTS
+39 S
-44 TITLGMYVYSRYEIA
+44 TISINGVSETYTVPAIEDYSSGWKKKLLKTKTVRVNHNA
-59 WSDFGTNGTSYI
+59 DGTKSGVALSASWRFSGTYSGVSI
-71 GTATSGANCFTFT
+71 GTIT
-84 AGQSGSGT
+84 AST
-92 KWLIENKQVTVTHNS
+92 TVTLNS
-107 NGTLTLPIYWHWG
+107 I
-120 VNSSWGQYTGP
+120 
-131 SGSYNVT
+131 
-138 LPSLDRSAPTVSCS
+138 DRTAPTVSCS
-152 VSGITANGFTI
+152 VSNITANGFTI

-173 WQYSLNGGTSW
+173 WQYSLNGGSSW

-194 ASVTLSSLSPNTTY
+194 ASITLSSLSPNTTY

-233 GGAVILSCGSFSADA
+233 GGAVILNCGNFAADA
-248 ATISLSL
+248 STVNLSL
-255 RVTVYNSA
+255 RVTVYNAA

-274 TTYLSLAGRAWSS
+274 TTYLSLTGRTWAA
-287 GTAYRTITLTSSE
+287 GTASRTITLTSAE
-300 RTTLL
+300 RMTLL
-305 NAMASVKSF
+305 NAMANLKSF

-322 KSGSTQIGS
+322 KSGNTQIGN

-337 TIRTSQ
+337 TISTTE
-343 ANSGPSLS
+343 ANSGPTLS

-356 DSYSTTIAITD
+356 DSYSTTTAITG
-367 NDQVLIQD
+367 NDQVLIQS

-387 ARNGASIVSYS
+387 AKNGASIVSYS

-416 GTIDT
+416 GTIGT

-432 DSRGYTASVTQS
+432 DSRGYTASVTKS

-453 RVSSV
+453 KVNSV
-458 SLRRTNDIETEMQLV
+458 SLRRTNEIETEMQLV
-473 FNGSISPITVDGTQK
+473 FNGSISAITVDGAQK
-488 NSLLYAR
+488 NSLLYVR

-504 SYNSYSSILGSVTAT
+504 SYNAYTSILASVTANGT
-519 GSSFS
+519 SFS
-524 FSNLELCNLDSESSY
+524 FSNLELCNLNAEASY
-539 DFHLQIRDQLNS
+539 DFHLQIRDKLDS

-561 SQGTPL
+561 PQGTPL

-572 KMVGINTPSPETA
+572 KMVGINTPNPAAA

-618 EATQVKVVSC
+618 AATQIKVVSC
-628 PGFELKTGSRIAVQ
+628 AGFELKTGSRIAVQ
-642 FTYGNSAS
+642 FTYSNTAS

-655 VNGTGDKFICSTD
+655 VNGTGDKFICGID
-668 GMSVIADIWR
+668 GTSVITGIWR
-678 DKETVDF
+678 EKETIDF
-685 VYDGSWWIAIGCLY
+685 VYDGSWWIALGCLY
-699 ATTAYYGL
+699 ATTSQYGL
-707 TKLSSSISSSS
+707 TKLSSSTASTS
-718 TTLAANSY
+718 TTLAATAS

-734 SSWTSISLTNALAIA
+734 SSWTSISLTNALALS
-749 YGGTGAKNAAAARTN
+749 YGGTGAKTAAAARTN

-791 YVIIGRPSSTASRA
+791 YVIIGRPSSTASRT
-805 SLVVPKIML
+805 SLVVPRILL

-828 YKSFNLSYSGSLV
+828 YKSFNLSYSGSTV

-846 GGNGQINRVFGI
+846 NGAGQINRVFGI

>member
-1 MAMTGG
+1 MALSGTFQNYPVSSFGLYCEWSGVQSVTGNY
-7 TAYLV
+7 TDVTLKVYLSYYTLEV
-12 KSEYANYGSANWT
+12 GARS
-25 TDLYIYVKVISQNV
+25 D
-39 IANTS
+39 S
-44 TITLGMYVYSRYEIA
+44 TISINGVSETYTAPAIDDYSSGWKKKLLKTKTVRVSHNA
-59 WSDFGTNGTSYI
+59 DGTKSGVALSASWRFSGTYSGVSI
-71 GTATSGANCFTFT
+71 GTIT
-84 AGQSGSGT
+84 ASA
-92 KWLIENKQVTVTHNS
+92 TVTLNS
-107 NGTLTLPIYWHWG
+107 I
-120 VNSSWGQYTGP
+120 
-131 SGSYNVT
+131 
-138 LPSLDRSAPTVSCS
+138 DRTAPTVSCS
-152 VSGITANGFTI
+152 VSNITANGFTI

-173 WQYSLNGGTSW
+173 WQYSLNGGSTW
-184 TQFSTTAGTS
+184 TQFSAAVGTS
-194 ASVTLSSLSPNTTY
+194 ATVTLSSLSPNTTY

-233 GGAVILSCGSFSADA
+233 GGAVLLSCGSFSADA
-248 ATISLSL
+248 ASISLSL
-255 RVTVYNSA
+255 RVTVYNAA

-274 TTYLSLAGRAWSS
+274 TTYLSLAGRVWSA
-287 GTAYRTITLTSSE
+287 GTAYRTITLTASE

-356 DSYSTTIAITD
+356 DSYSTTTAITD
-367 NDQVLIQD
+367 NNQVLIQD
-375 YSRLTVTPGTAT
+375 YSRLTVTPGTAA

-416 GTIDT
+416 GTIGT

-504 SYNSYSSILGSVTAT
+504 SYNSYTNILGSVTAT
-519 GSSFS
+519 SSSFS

-551 LTSLDLYFVV
+551 LTSLDLCFVV

-572 KMVGINTPSPETA
+572 KMVGINTPSPEAA

-596 TLTPDEIDYPFDK
+596 TLIPDEIDYPFDK

-618 EATQVKVVSC
+618 EATQVKVVNC

-764 LGIAATSLYNGT
+764 LGISATSLYNGT

-791 YVIIGRPSSTASRA
+791 YVIIGRPNSTASRA

-841 TLAIQ
+841 TLSIQ

>member
-1 MAMTGG
+1 MALSGTFQNYPVSSFGLYCEWSGAQSVTGNY
-7 TAYLV
+7 TDVTLKVYLSYYTLDV
-12 KSEYANYGSANWT
+12 GARS
-25 TDLYIYVKVISQNV
+25 D
-39 IANTS
+39 S
-44 TITLGMYVYSRYEIA
+44 TISINGVSETYTVPAIEDYSSGWKKKLLKAKTVRVSHNA
-59 WSDFGTNGTSYI
+59 DGTK
-71 GTATSGANCFTFT
+71 SGVALSASWRF
-84 AGQSGSGT
+84 SGT
-92 KWLIENKQVTVTHNS
+92 YSGVSVGTITASTTVTLNS
-107 NGTLTLPIYWHWG
+107 I
-120 VNSSWGQYTGP
+120 
-131 SGSYNVT
+131 
-138 LPSLDRSAPTVSCS
+138 DRSAPTVSCS
-152 VSGITANGFTI
+152 VSNITANGFKI
-163 SASSSATSDI
+163 SASSSATADI
-173 WQYSLNGGTSW
+173 WQYSLNGGSTW
-184 TQFSTTAGTS
+184 TQFSSTAGTS
-194 ASVTLSSLSPNTTY
+194 ASVTLSTLLPNTTY

-233 GGAVILSCGSFSADA
+233 GGAVLLSCSSFSADA
-248 ATISLSL
+248 ASISLSL
-255 RVTVYNSA
+255 RVTVYNAA

-274 TTYLSLAGRAWSS
+274 TTYLSLAGRIWSA
-287 GTAYRTITLTSSE
+287 GTANRTITLTSSE

-343 ANSGPSLS
+343 ANSGPSIS

-356 DSYSTTIAITD
+356 DSYSTTTAITD

-375 YSRLTVTPGTAT
+375 YSRLTVTPGTAA

-416 GTIDT
+416 GTIGT

-504 SYNSYSSILGSVTAT
+504 SYNSYTSILGSVTAT

-764 LGIAATSLYNGT
+764 LGISATSLYNGT

-828 YKSFNLSYSGSLV
+828 YKSFNLSYSGSTV
-841 TLAIQ
+841 TLSIQ
-846 GGNGQINRVFGI
+846 GGNGQVNRVFGI